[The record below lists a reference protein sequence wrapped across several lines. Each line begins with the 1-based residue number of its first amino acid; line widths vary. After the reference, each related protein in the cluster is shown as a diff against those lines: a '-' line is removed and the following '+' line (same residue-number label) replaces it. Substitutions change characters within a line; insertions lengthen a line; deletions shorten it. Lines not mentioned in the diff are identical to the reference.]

1 MPNGIF
7 KVSLRALS
15 PGAFLFPLLA
25 VLLVPSLATGDEE
38 ARLRRTVEVLST
50 SDSRMTGYPGAAA
63 AREWLVAELESLGIA
78 EVYRH
83 EFPVMV
89 PIDEGFWVECAGE
102 RLELFGVWPNLV
114 RTPTLPPEGIEGQ
127 LVYGGDGSR
136 LEGEPVTGRIV
147 LLDYVSGTAWVD
159 AFHLGAAAVVFLESA
174 GAHRKEA
181 EQKFLDVPADLPRL
195 YARKDVAE
203 RLRELERSRAQ
214 VRLQGRM
221 AWREVTAQNLVAV
234 IPGQDA
240 TLGEEVVFLA
250 AHYDAVSPVPALAP
264 GAEQAAS
271 AAALLELARGFAER
285 PPKRTVALLWTAG
298 HFQNMAGMRHFAP
311 LLLAAAGQ
319 REGGV
324 EETALLRRLSALETR
339 FLVGLDLSSHSPR
352 LGAFRPREPYRVSL
366 LAPPI
371 TERLLRLVTAY
382 EDSAL
387 GGNQVLVNGLKQDF
401 ARQGLGGMGLTVP
414 LDAAVAALAGCPA
427 LAFCTVNDSRARFDA
442 PDDDAGAVRFDWL
455 AGQVALLQGVLPAL
469 IDDPELEPWAWGND
483 AFGTIR
489 GEVVHYGPRSYL
501 PDQPTVGALVRVR
514 LRHPTLAGVRPDFW
528 AAADDSGR
536 FVIPG
541 VESGII
547 YTKPVRL
554 EAYRLDA
561 ETGAVTDAP
570 DWGINGERKLPRR
583 ALMVTMDGAEEE
595 EQIVTAPLRGTTLFG
610 IFDPRNLL
618 TLERVQAIDAV
629 LEAEPVVYGACLPL
643 TAPEMEL
650 FSYVN
655 RVGSWTEPV
664 AVIFTQPSERFKA
677 VMATGRYGLGR
688 RLLLLNGT
696 EDVPS
701 GVGYAADGEGRIV
714 ETVYR
719 VAADMHT
726 LNGERISRLERHGVR
741 NGRLAA
747 FYERSA
753 GLLAEAEVA
762 RAEHRHRDFVDR
774 ARRAWALAAAA
785 YRDVERTQ
793 AGVVQGALFLLA
805 VLIPFAHFAERL
817 AFGFADLRRQVF
829 GYFALFLVGFVA
841 LRYVHPA
848 FELSISPAIILLG
861 FVILALGILVTFLGM
876 SRLNRELQ
884 ELSNRRGQIA
894 VQRSGAVLTS
904 VAVGLAHLRRRPWRT
919 GLTCATLVLLTFSVL
934 SFTSVRAALHTNWIA
949 IGEDAAYEGALVRM
963 PGWQAMEMEGYDLLR
978 DWFGDEQVAPRAWMS
993 VGSLASSYRVERLR
1007 PEKLSENPPW
1017 VALNRDRDHSP
1028 SFPRKR
1034 ESSGRGLNTRDG
1046 TQSLQTTSE
1055 FSRRDGAEERAV
1067 GVWGF
1072 VGLAAQEED
1081 LLGPEVVAGR
1091 WLRPGEEDAC
1101 LLPVGLADSLGV
1113 SAEGLEQERVR
1124 VFGEVFRVVGLLAD
1138 DALDRFDLNGEPLTP
1153 LDPEAQQPSEAEVG
1167 RGQGGKLRPFA
1178 HLPASATP
1186 VLPFDAL
1193 MRWDGVRLA
1202 SVGIRLDGGTEA
1214 TRRAVVELAET
1225 LDLNLF
1231 AGLGGQRLLVNS
1243 VGVAS
1248 VSGWGSLIV
1257 PLLIAG
1263 LIVFNTMLGAV
1274 YERTQEIGTF
1284 NAVGLA
1290 PGHVSGLFM
1299 AEAVA
1304 LGVVGTVAGYLLGQ
1318 GAAQLLAQGGFLPG
1332 LELNYSSLGAV
1343 LTVGAI
1349 ALLVVASALYPARM
1363 AGRICTPGIERRWKL
1378 PVVKG
1383 EHLRVQLPFSLAR
1396 REALGMAAFQAESW
1410 AANQEQSIGAG
1421 FYVEALEVERVGEK
1435 VRVAARVWLAPFDQG
1450 VVQETAMEIEPG
1462 PNPNYCDIHVD
1473 LALAAGDLATW
1484 QRVVRTFLDD
1494 VRKQFLVW
1502 RTLDADS
1509 RRYYAEQLPQWE
1521 RG

>member
-1 MPNGIF
+1 MELATPYR
-7 KVSLRALS
+7 KRHYASRASLRVLY
-15 PGAFLFPLLA
+15 PGVFLFLLLT
-25 VLLVPSLATGDEE
+25 VLLVPSLAIGDEE
-38 ARLRRTVEVLST
+38 ARLRRTVETLSAPA
-50 SDSRMTGYPGAAA
+50 SRMTGYPGAAV
-63 AREWLVAELESLGIA
+63 AREWLVAELEGLGIA
-78 EVYRH
+78 EIYRH
-83 EFPVMV
+83 EFPVLV
-89 PIDEGFWVECAGE
+89 PIDEGFWLECAGE

-114 RTPTLPPEGIEGQ
+114 RTPTLPTEGLEGQ

-136 LEGEPVTGRIV
+136 LEGQPVAGRIV

-159 AFHLGAAAVVFLESA
+159 AFHLGAVAVVFLESA

-203 RLRELERSRAQ
+203 RLRVLEESRAQ
-214 VRLQGRM
+214 VRLRGRM
-221 AWREVTAQNLVAV
+221 VWREVAAQNLVAV
-234 IPGQDA
+234 IPGRDA

-319 REGGV
+319 REGEV

-371 TERLLRLVTAY
+371 TERLLKLVTAY

-387 GGNQVLVNGLKQDF
+387 GGERVLVNGLKQDF

-414 LDAAVAALAGCPA
+414 LDASVAALTGCPA

-442 PDDDAGAVRFDWL
+442 PDDYSGAVRFDWL
-455 AGQVALLQGVLPAL
+455 GDQVALLQGVLPAL
-469 IDDPELEPWAWGND
+469 IDDPDLEPWAWGND
-483 AFGTIR
+483 AFGTIG

-501 PDQPTVGALVRVR
+501 PDQPTAGALVRVR
-514 LRHPTLAGVRPDFW
+514 LRHPTLAGVRSDFW

-536 FVIPG
+536 FAIPG

-561 ETGAVTDAP
+561 ETGMVTDAP
-570 DWGINGERKLPRR
+570 DWGINGERKLPGR
-583 ALMVTMDGAEEE
+583 ALTVTMDSAEDEV
-595 EQIVTAPLRGTTLFG
+595 QIVTAPLRGTALFG

-655 RVGSWTEPV
+655 RVGPWTEPV
-664 AVIFTQPSERFKA
+664 AVIFTKPSERFKA

-696 EDVPS
+696 EDTPS
-701 GVGYAADGEGRIV
+701 GEGYVVDGKGRIV
-714 ETVYR
+714 ETVHR
-719 VAADMHT
+719 VAADMHV
-726 LNGERISRLERHGVR
+726 LNGERIDRLERHGVR

-747 FYERSA
+747 FHERSA
-753 GLLAEAEVA
+753 GLLAEAEAA
-762 RAEHRHRDFVDR
+762 RAEHRHQDFFDR

-949 IGEDAAYEGALVRM
+949 IGADAAYEGALVRM
-963 PGWQAMEMEGYDLLR
+963 PGWQTMELEGYDLLR
-978 DWFGDEQVAPRAWMS
+978 DWFGADQVAPRAWLS
-993 VGSLASSYRVERLR
+993 VSSLASSYRVER
-1007 PEKLSENPPW
+1007 
-1017 VALNRDRDHSP
+1017 
-1028 SFPRKR
+1028 
-1034 ESSGRGLNTRDG
+1034 
-1046 TQSLQTTSE
+1046 
-1055 FSRRDGAEERAV
+1055 DGAEGRAV

-1072 VGLAAQEED
+1072 VGLAAQEEN

-1101 LLPVGLADSLGV
+1101 LLPKGLADSLGV
-1113 SAEGLEQERVR
+1113 SVEGLERERVR
-1124 VFGEVFRVVGLLAD
+1124 IFGEVFRVVGLLAD
-1138 DALDRFDLNGEPLTP
+1138 DALDRLDLNGEPLTP

-1167 RGQGGKLRPFA
+1167 REQGGKLRPFA

-1186 VLPFDAL
+1186 VLPFAAL

-1378 PVVKG
+1378 PGVRG

-1421 FYVEALEVERVGEK
+1421 FYVEALEVDQVGEQ

-1462 PNPNYCDIHVD
+1462 ADPNYCDIHVD

-1494 VRKQFLVW
+1494 VRKQFLIW

-1521 RG
+1521 RA

>member
-1 MPNGIF
+1 MELATPYR
-7 KVSLRALS
+7 KRHYASRASLRALS

-38 ARLRRTVEVLST
+38 AHLRRTVEALSAPA
-50 SDSRMTGYPGAAA
+50 SRMTGYPGATA
-63 AREWLVAELESLGIA
+63 AREWLVAELEGLGIA
-78 EVYRH
+78 EIYRH
-83 EFPVMV
+83 EFPVLV
-89 PIDEGFWVECAGE
+89 PIDEGFWLECAGE

-114 RTPTLPPEGIEGQ
+114 RTPTLPAEGIEGQ

-136 LEGEPVTGRIV
+136 LEGQPVAGRIV

-203 RLRELERSRAQ
+203 RLRVLARSQAQ
-214 VRLQGRM
+214 VRLRGRM
-221 AWREVTAQNLVAV
+221 AWREVMAQNLVAV

-240 TLGEEVVFLA
+240 TLKEEVVFLA

-271 AAALLELARGFAER
+271 AAALLELARGFAEQ
-285 PPKRTVALLWTAG
+285 PPKRTVALLWMAG

-311 LLLAAAGQ
+311 LLLTAAGQ
-319 REGGV
+319 REGEVEDGV
-324 EETALLRRLSALETR
+324 LLQRLSALETR

-371 TERLLRLVTAY
+371 TERLLKLVTAY

-387 GGNQVLVNGLKQDF
+387 GGKRVLVNGLKQDF
-401 ARQGLGGMGLTVP
+401 ARQGLGGMSLTVP
-414 LDAAVAALAGCPA
+414 LDAAVAALTGCPA

-442 PDDDAGAVRFDWL
+442 PDDYSGAVRFDWL
-455 AGQVALLQGVLPAL
+455 GDQVALLQGVLPAL
-469 IDDPELEPWAWGND
+469 IDDPDLEPWAWGND
-483 AFGTIR
+483 AFGTIG

-501 PDQPTVGALVRVR
+501 PDQPTAGALVRVR

-536 FVIPG
+536 FAIPG

-554 EAYRLDA
+554 EAYGLDA
-561 ETGAVTDAP
+561 ETGMVTDAP
-570 DWGINGERKLPRR
+570 DWGINGERKLPGR
-583 ALMVTMDGAEEE
+583 ALTVTMDSAEDEV
-595 EQIVTAPLRGTTLFG
+595 QIVTAPLRGTTLFG

-664 AVIFTQPSERFKA
+664 GVIFTQPSERFKA

-701 GVGYAADGEGRIV
+701 GEGYAVDGKGRIV

-726 LNGERISRLERHGVR
+726 LNGERIDRLERHGVR

-753 GLLAEAEVA
+753 GLLTEAEAA
-762 RAEHRHRDFVDR
+762 RAEHRHQDFFDR

-949 IGEDAAYEGALVRM
+949 IGADAAYEGALVRM
-963 PGWQAMEMEGYDLLR
+963 PGWQTMELEGYDLLR

-993 VGSLASSYRVERLR
+993 VSSLASSYRVERDD
-1007 PEKLSENPPW
+1007 EM
-1017 VALNRDRDHSP
+1017 
-1028 SFPRKR
+1028 
-1034 ESSGRGLNTRDG
+1034 G
-1046 TQSLQTTSE
+1046 
-1055 FSRRDGAEERAV
+1055 RAV

-1072 VGLAAQEED
+1072 VGLAAQEEN

-1113 SAEGLEQERVR
+1113 RAEGLEQQQVR

-1153 LDPEAQQPSEAEVG
+1153 LDPEAQQPSEAAVG
-1167 RGQGGKLRPFA
+1167 REQGGKLRPFA

-1186 VLPFDAL
+1186 VLPFAAL
-1193 MRWDGVRLA
+1193 MRWEGVRLA
-1202 SVGIRLDGGTEA
+1202 SVGIGLDGGTEE
-1214 TRRAVVELAET
+1214 TRGAVVELAET

-1343 LTVGAI
+1343 LTVGSI

-1378 PVVKG
+1378 PIVRG

-1421 FYVEALEVERVGEK
+1421 FYVEALEVEQVGEQ

-1462 PNPNYCDIHVD
+1462 ADPNYCDIHVD

-1494 VRKQFLVW
+1494 VRKQFLIW
-1502 RTLDADS
+1502 RTLDAES

>member
-1 MPNGIF
+1 MPNGIL
-7 KVSLRALS
+7 KVSLRALCLE
-15 PGAFLFPLLA
+15 AFLFPLLA

-38 ARLRRTVEVLST
+38 ARLRRTVETLSAPA
-50 SDSRMTGYPGAAA
+50 SRMTGYPGATA
-63 AREWLVAELESLGIA
+63 AREWLVAELEGLGIA
-78 EVYRH
+78 EIYRH
-83 EFPVMV
+83 EFPVLV
-89 PIDEGFWVECAGE
+89 PIDEGFWLEYAGE

-114 RTPTLPPEGIEGQ
+114 RTPTLPVEGIEGQ

-136 LEGEPVTGRIV
+136 LEGQPVAGRIV

-203 RLRELERSRAQ
+203 RLRVLARSQAQ
-214 VRLQGRM
+214 VRLRGRM

-271 AAALLELARGFAER
+271 AAALLELAREFAER

-298 HFQNMAGMRHFAP
+298 HFQNMAGMRHVAP

-319 REGGV
+319 REGEV
-324 EETALLRRLSALETR
+324 EETALLQRLSALEMR

-352 LGAFRPREPYRVSL
+352 LGAFRPKEPYRVSL

-371 TERLLRLVTAY
+371 TERLLKLVTAY

-387 GGNQVLVNGLKQDF
+387 GGERVLVNGLKQDF

-414 LDAAVAALAGCPA
+414 LDAAVAALTGCPA

-442 PDDDAGAVRFDWL
+442 PDDYSAAVRFDWL
-455 AGQVALLQGVLPAL
+455 GDQVALLQGVLPAL
-469 IDDPELEPWAWGND
+469 IDDSDLEPWAWGND
-483 AFGTIR
+483 AFGTIG

-501 PDQPTVGALVRVR
+501 PDQPTAGALVRLR

-536 FVIPG
+536 FAIPG

-554 EAYRLDA
+554 EAYGLDA
-561 ETGAVTDAP
+561 ETGVVTDAP
-570 DWGINGERKLPRR
+570 DWGINGERKLPGR
-583 ALMVTMDGAEEE
+583 ALTVTMDSAEDEV
-595 EQIVTAPLRGTTLFG
+595 QIVTAPLRGTALFG

-664 AVIFTQPSERFKA
+664 GVIFTQPSERFKA

-696 EDVPS
+696 EDTPS
-701 GVGYAADGEGRIV
+701 GVGYAVDGKGRIV
-714 ETVYR
+714 DTVYR

-726 LNGERISRLERHGVR
+726 LNGERIDRLERHGVR

-747 FYERSA
+747 FHERSA
-753 GLLAEAEVA
+753 GLLAEAAVA
-762 RAEHRHRDFVDR
+762 RAEHRHQDFFDR

-949 IGEDAAYEGALVRM
+949 IGADAAYEGALVRM
-963 PGWQAMEMEGYDLLR
+963 PGWQTMELEGYDLLR
-978 DWFGDEQVAPRAWMS
+978 DWFGAEQVAPRAWMS
-993 VGSLASSYRVERLR
+993 VSSLASSYRVER
-1007 PEKLSENPPW
+1007 
-1017 VALNRDRDHSP
+1017 
-1028 SFPRKR
+1028 
-1034 ESSGRGLNTRDG
+1034 
-1046 TQSLQTTSE
+1046 
-1055 FSRRDGAEERAV
+1055 DGAEGRAV

-1072 VGLAAQEED
+1072 VGLAAQEEN

-1101 LLPVGLADSLGV
+1101 LLPKGLADSLGV
-1113 SAEGLEQERVR
+1113 SVEGLEYQRVR
-1124 VFGEVFRVVGLLAD
+1124 IFGEVFRVVGLLAD
-1138 DALDRFDLNGEPLTP
+1138 DALDRLDLNGEPLTP

-1167 RGQGGKLRPFA
+1167 REQGGKLRPFA

-1186 VLPFDAL
+1186 VLPFAAL

-1378 PVVKG
+1378 PGVRG

-1421 FYVEALEVERVGEK
+1421 FYVEALEVEQVGEQ

-1462 PNPNYCDIHVD
+1462 ADPNYCDIHVD
-1473 LALAAGDLATW
+1473 LELAAGDLATW

>member
-1 MPNGIF
+1 MELATPYRNRHCASRA
-7 KVSLRALS
+7 SLRALS
-15 PGAFLFPLLA
+15 LGAFLFPLLA
-25 VLLVPSLATGDEE
+25 LLLVPSLVTGDEE
-38 ARLRRTVEVLST
+38 ARLRRTVETLSAP
-50 SDSRMTGYPGAAA
+50 DSRMTGYPGAAA
-63 AREWLVAELESLGIA
+63 AREWLVAELEGLGIA
-78 EVYRH
+78 EIYRH
-83 EFPVMV
+83 EFPVLV
-89 PIDEGFWVECAGE
+89 PMDEGFWLECAGE

-114 RTPTLPPEGIEGQ
+114 RTPTLPTEGIEGP
-127 LVYGGDGSR
+127 LVYGGDGSG
-136 LEGEPVTGRIV
+136 LEGQPVAGRIV

-159 AFHLGAAAVVFLESA
+159 AFHLGAAAVVFLEDA

-181 EQKFLDVPADLPRL
+181 ELKFLDVPADLPRL

-203 RLRELERSRAQ
+203 RLRVLARSRAQ
-214 VRLQGRM
+214 VRLWGRM
-221 AWREVTAQNLVAV
+221 TWREVTAENLVAV
-234 IPGQDA
+234 IPGRDA

-319 REGGV
+319 WEGEV

-366 LAPPI
+366 LVPPI

-387 GGNQVLVNGLKQDF
+387 GGERVLVNGLKQDF

-427 LAFCTVNDSRARFDA
+427 LAFCTVNDSRARFDS
-442 PDDDAGAVRFDWL
+442 PDDYSGAVRFDWL
-455 AGQVALLQGVLPAL
+455 GDQVALLQGVLPAL
-469 IDDPELEPWAWGND
+469 IDDADLEPWAWGND

-489 GEVVHYGPRSYL
+489 GEVDHYGPRSYL
-501 PDQPTVGALVRVR
+501 PDQPTAGALVRVR

-561 ETGAVTDAP
+561 ETGVVTDAP

-664 AVIFTQPSERFKA
+664 AVIFTQPSEQFKA

-701 GVGYAADGEGRIV
+701 GMGYAVEGEGRIV

-719 VAADMHT
+719 VAADMHM

-762 RAEHRHRDFVDR
+762 HAEHRHRDFVDR

-934 SFTSVRAALHTNWIA
+934 SFTSVRATLHTNWIA
-949 IGEDAAYEGALVRM
+949 IGADAAYEGALVRM
-963 PGWQAMEMEGYDLLR
+963 PGWQAMEMEGYELLR

-993 VGSLASSYRVERLR
+993 VKSLASSYRVER
-1007 PEKLSENPPW
+1007 
-1017 VALNRDRDHSP
+1017 DD
-1028 SFPRKR
+1028 
-1034 ESSGRGLNTRDG
+1034 
-1046 TQSLQTTSE
+1046 
-1055 FSRRDGAEERAV
+1055 AEERAV

-1113 SAEGLEQERVR
+1113 SVEGLEQERVR

-1138 DALDRFDLNGEPLTP
+1138 DALDRLDLNGEPLTP

-1186 VLPFDAL
+1186 VLPFAAL

-1202 SVGIRLDGGTEA
+1202 SVGVRLDGGTEA

-1332 LELNYSSLGAV
+1332 LELNYSSLG
-1343 LTVGAI
+1343 
-1349 ALLVVASALYPARM
+1349 R
-1363 AGRICTPGIERRWKL
+1363 C
-1378 PVVKG
+1378 
-1383 EHLRVQLPFSLAR
+1383 
-1396 REALGMAAFQAESW
+1396 
-1410 AANQEQSIGAG
+1410 
-1421 FYVEALEVERVGEK
+1421 
-1435 VRVAARVWLAPFDQG
+1435 
-1450 VVQETAMEIEPG
+1450 
-1462 PNPNYCDIHVD
+1462 
-1473 LALAAGDLATW
+1473 
-1484 QRVVRTFLDD
+1484 
-1494 VRKQFLVW
+1494 
-1502 RTLDADS
+1502 
-1509 RRYYAEQLPQWE
+1509 
-1521 RG
+1521 

>member
-1 MPNGIF
+1 MASRI
-7 KVSLRALS
+7 SLRVLDTE
-15 PGAFLFPLLA
+15 AFLFLF
-25 VLLVPSLATGDEE
+25 LLVPLTSPVLAAESE
-38 ARLRRTVEVLST
+38 REFRLRRTVEMLSA
-50 SDSRMTGYPGAAA
+50 SASRMTGYPGATA

-78 EVYRH
+78 EFYRH
-83 EFPVMV
+83 EFPVLV
-89 PIDEGFWVECAGE
+89 PIDEGFWLECGGE

-114 RTPTLPPEGIEGQ
+114 RTPTLPPEGLEGP
-127 LVYGGDGSR
+127 LVYGGDGSL
-136 LEGEPVTGRIV
+136 LEGRPVAGRIV
-147 LLDYVSGTAWVD
+147 LLDYASGTAWVD
-159 AFHLGAAAVVFLESA
+159 VFHLGAAAVVFLESA

-195 YARKDVAE
+195 YARQDVAE
-203 RLRELERSRAQ
+203 RLRMLERSRAQ
-214 VRLQGRM
+214 VRLRGRM
-221 AWREVTAQNLVAV
+221 AWREVAAQNLIAI
-234 IPGQDA
+234 IPGRDA
-240 TLGEEVVFLA
+240 TLKKEVVFLA
-250 AHYDAVSPVPALAP
+250 AHYDAMSPVPALAP

-271 AAALLELARGFAER
+271 AAALLELARGFAAQ

-298 HFQNMAGMRHFAP
+298 HFENMAGMRHFAP
-311 LLLAAAGQ
+311 LLLAAAGR
-319 REGGV
+319 RESV
-324 EETALLRRLSALETR
+324 EETALLQRLRALETR
-339 FLVGLDLSSHSPR
+339 FFVGLDLSLHSPR
-352 LGAFRPREPYRVSL
+352 LGAFRPQAPYRVSL

-371 TERLLRLVTAY
+371 TDRLLKRVTAY

-387 GGNQVLVNGLKQDF
+387 GGQRVLVNGLKQDF
-401 ARQGLGGMGLTVP
+401 AREGLGGMALTVP

-442 PDDDAGAVRFDWL
+442 PDDDRAALRFDWL
-455 AGQVALLQGVLPAL
+455 AGQVALLGAALPAL
-469 IDDPELEPWAWGND
+469 VDDPNLEPWAWGND

-501 PDQPTVGALVRVR
+501 PDQPTAGALVRVR
-514 LRHPTLAGVRPDFW
+514 LRQPTLAGVRPDFW
-528 AAADDSGR
+528 AVADDSGR

-547 YTKPVRL
+547 YTQPVRL

-570 DWGINGERKLPRR
+570 DWGINGERRLPGR
-583 ALMVTMDGAEEE
+583 ALTVQLDSAEEKV
-595 EQIVTAPLRGTTLFG
+595 QIVTAPLRGTTLFG
-610 IFDPRNLL
+610 IFDPRNLS

-629 LEAEPVVYGACLPL
+629 QEAEPVVYGACLPL
-643 TAPEMEL
+643 TAPEVEL
-650 FSYVN
+650 FSYEN

-664 AVIFTQPSERFKA
+664 GVLFTPPAARFKA
-677 VMATGRYGLGR
+677 VMATGRYGLGC

-696 EDVPS
+696 RDAPS
-701 GVGYAADGEGRIV
+701 GMGYAVDGRGLVV

-719 VAADMHT
+719 VAVDMHV
-726 LNGERISRLERHGVR
+726 LNGERIERLERHGVR
-741 NGRLAA
+741 NERLAA
-747 FYERSA
+747 FHERSA
-753 GLLAEAEVA
+753 GLLKEAAAA

-817 AFGFADLRRQVF
+817 AFGFADLRRQVL
-829 GYFALFLVGFVA
+829 GYFALFLVGFVV

-861 FVILALGILVTFLGM
+861 FVILALGILVALLGM

-884 ELSNRRGQIA
+884 ALGERGRAIA

-904 VAVGLAHLRRRPWRT
+904 IAVGLAHLRRRPWRT
-919 GLTCATLVLLTFSVL
+919 GLTCATLVLLTFAVL
-934 SFTSVRAALHTNWIA
+934 SFTSIRAALHTNWIA
-949 IGEDAAYEGALVRM
+949 IGAGAAYEGALVRM

-978 DWFGDEQVAPRAWMS
+978 DWFGAEQVAPRAWLS
-993 VGSLASSYRVERLR
+993 VRSLASSYRVER
-1007 PEKLSENPPW
+1007 EDD
-1017 VALNRDRDHSP
+1017 A
-1028 SFPRKR
+1028 
-1034 ESSGRGLNTRDG
+1034 G
-1046 TQSLQTTSE
+1046 
-1055 FSRRDGAEERAV
+1055 RAV

-1101 LLPVGLADSLGV
+1101 LLPVGLADSLGI
-1113 SAEGLEQERVR
+1113 SAAGLEQERVR

-1138 DALDRFDLNGEPLTP
+1138 DALDRLDLNGEPLTP

-1167 RGQGGKLRPFA
+1167 RGQGGMLRPFA

-1186 VLPFDAL
+1186 VLPFAAL
-1193 MRWDGVRLA
+1193 IRWERARLA
-1202 SVGIRLDGGTEA
+1202 SVGIRLDGTPAE
-1214 TRRAVVELAET
+1214 TRTALAQLAET

-1231 AGLGGQRLLVNS
+1231 AGLGGQCLLVNS

-1257 PLLIAG
+1257 PLLIAA

-1290 PGHVSGLFM
+1290 PRHVSGLFM

-1318 GAAQLLAQGGFLPG
+1318 GAAQLLGRGGFLPG

-1349 ALLVVASALYPARM
+1349 SLLVVASALYPARM

-1378 PVVKG
+1378 PAVEG

-1410 AANQEQSIGAG
+1410 AAHREQSIGAG
-1421 FYVEALEVERVGEK
+1421 FYVEALQVEQEGDR
-1435 VRVAARVWLAPFDQG
+1435 VRVAAQVWLAPFDQG
-1450 VVQETAMEIEPG
+1450 VMQKTAMEIAPG
-1462 PNPNYCDIHVD
+1462 ADPHYCDIYVD
-1473 LALAAGDLATW
+1473 LALVAGDLATW

-1494 VRKQFLVW
+1494 VRKQFLIW
-1502 RTLDADS
+1502 RTLSAES

-1521 RG
+1521 GAETRVR

>member
-1 MPNGIF
+1 MNYSRNWRLPSPELDD
-7 KVSLRALS
+7 SLNCLGYSGDNAPLGQAFGS
-15 PGAFLFPLLA
+15 QCLGAFLLLLLLA
-25 VLLVPSLATGDEE
+25 LLTSPAVAAESDAEV
-38 ARLRRTVEVLST
+38 RLRRTVETLST
-50 SDSRMTGYPGAAA
+50 PSSRMTGYPGAAA

-78 EVYRH
+78 EIYRH
-83 EFPVMV
+83 EFPVLV
-89 PIDEGFWVECAGE
+89 PIDEGFWLECAGE

-114 RTPTLPPEGIEGQ
+114 RTPTLPAEGIEGP

-136 LEGEPVTGRIV
+136 LEGQPVAGRIV
-147 LLDYVSGTAWVD
+147 LLDYISGRAWID

-181 EQKFLDVPADLPRL
+181 EQKFLDVPADLPRF
-195 YARKDVAE
+195 YVCKAGAE
-203 RLRELERSRAQ
+203 RLRGLARSQAQ
-214 VRLQGRM
+214 VRLRGQM
-221 AWREVTAQNLVAV
+221 AWQEVPAENLVAV
-234 IPGQDA
+234 IPGRDA

-250 AHYDAVSPVPALAP
+250 AHYDAVSPVPGLAP

-271 AAALLELARGFAER
+271 AAALLELARKFAAQ

-298 HFQNMAGMRHFAP
+298 HFQSMAGMRHFAP
-311 LLLAAAGQ
+311 LLLAAARQ
-319 REGGV
+319 REGEV
-324 EETALLRRLSALETR
+324 KETALLRRLSALKTR
-339 FLVGLDLSSHSPR
+339 FLVGLDLSSHSPL
-352 LGAFRPREPYRVSL
+352 LGAFRPTEPYRVRL
-366 LAPPI
+366 LPPPI
-371 TERLLRLVTAY
+371 TERLLKLVTAY

-387 GGNQVLVNGLKQDF
+387 GGKRVLVNGLKQDF

-414 LDAAVAALAGCPA
+414 LDAAVAALTGCPA

-442 PDDDAGAVRFDWL
+442 PDDDPEGVRFDWL
-455 AGQVALLQGVLPAL
+455 AGQVALLQAVLPAL
-469 IDDPELEPWAWGND
+469 IDDPDLEPWAWGND

-501 PDQPTVGALVRVR
+501 PDQPTSGALVRVR
-514 LRHPTLAGVRPDFW
+514 LRQPTLAGVRPDFW

-536 FVIPG
+536 FAIPG

-570 DWGINGERKLPRR
+570 DWGINGERKLPGR
-583 ALMVTMDGAEEE
+583 ALTVTMDSAEDEV
-595 EQIVTAPLRGTTLFG
+595 QIVTAPLRGTTLFG

-618 TLERVQAIDAV
+618 TLERVQVIDAA

-664 AVIFTQPSERFKA
+664 AVIFTRPSERFKA

-696 EDVPS
+696 VDAPS
-701 GVGYAADGEGRIV
+701 GVGYAVDGKRRVE

-726 LNGERISRLERHGVR
+726 LNGERIDRLERHGVR

-747 FYERSA
+747 FHERSA
-753 GLLAEAEVA
+753 GLLAEAEIA
-762 RAEHRHRDFVDR
+762 RAEHRHRDFFDR

-861 FVILALGILVTFLGM
+861 FVILVLGILVTFLGM

-884 ELSNRRGQIA
+884 ELGNRRGQIA
-894 VQRSGAVLTS
+894 MQRSGAVLTS

-934 SFTSVRAALHTNWIA
+934 SFTSVRATLHTNWIP
-949 IGEDAAYEGALVRM
+949 IGADAAYEGALVRM

-978 DWFGDEQVAPRAWMS
+978 DWFGDEQVAPRAWLS
-993 VGSLASSYRVERLR
+993 VKLLASSYRVER
-1007 PEKLSENPPW
+1007 
-1017 VALNRDRDHSP
+1017 DD
-1028 SFPRKR
+1028 
-1034 ESSGRGLNTRDG
+1034 
-1046 TQSLQTTSE
+1046 
-1055 FSRRDGAEERAV
+1055 AEERAV

-1072 VGLAAQEED
+1072 VGLAAQEEN
-1081 LLGPEVVAGR
+1081 LLGPELMAGR

-1113 SAEGLEQERVR
+1113 SAEGLGQERVR

-1138 DALDRFDLNGEPLTP
+1138 DALDRLDLNGEPLTP

-1167 RGQGGKLRPFA
+1167 REQGGKLRPFA

-1186 VLPFDAL
+1186 VLPFAAL
-1193 MRWDGVRLA
+1193 MRWEGVRLA
-1202 SVGIRLDGGTEA
+1202 SVGIRLAGTVEE
-1214 TRRAVVELAET
+1214 TRSALVELAET

-1383 EHLRVQLPFSLAR
+1383 EHLHIQLPFSLAR

-1421 FYVEALEVERVGEK
+1421 FYVEALQVEQVGEQ

-1462 PNPNYCDIHVD
+1462 PDPNYCDIHVD

-1494 VRKQFLVW
+1494 VRKQFLIW

-1509 RRYYAEQLPQWE
+1509 RRYYAEQLPRWQ

>member
-1 MPNGIF
+1 M
-7 KVSLRALS
+7 LS
-15 PGAFLFPLLA
+15 TEAFLFFIALLLA
-25 VLLVPSLATGDEE
+25 SPVLAAESEREV
-38 ARLRRTVEVLST
+38 RLRHTVETLSAPA
-50 SDSRMTGYPGAAA
+50 SRMTGYPGATA

-83 EFPVMV
+83 EFPVLV
-89 PIDEGFWVECAGE
+89 PIDEGFWLECAGE
-102 RLELFGVWPNLV
+102 RFELFGVWPNLV
-114 RTPTLPPEGIEGQ
+114 RTPTLPAEGLEGQ

-136 LEGEPVTGRIV
+136 LEGQPVAGRIV

-203 RLRELERSRAQ
+203 RLRVLSRSQAQ
-214 VRLQGRM
+214 VRLRGRM
-221 AWREVTAQNLVAV
+221 TWREVAAQNLVAV
-234 IPGQDA
+234 IPGHDA
-240 TLGEEVVFLA
+240 TLKEEVIFLA

-264 GAEQAAS
+264 GAEQAVS
-271 AAALLELARGFAER
+271 AAALLELARGFAAR

-311 LLLAAAGQ
+311 LLAAAGQREGEVEETALLRRLSALKTRLLLWMAGHFQNMAGMRHFAPLLLAAAGQ
-319 REGGV
+319 REGEV

-352 LGAFRPREPYRVSL
+352 LGAFRPTEPYRVSL
-366 LAPPI
+366 LPPPI
-371 TERLLRLVTAY
+371 TERLLKLVTAY

-387 GGNQVLVNGLKQDF
+387 GGKRVLVNGLKQDF
-401 ARQGLGGMGLTVP
+401 ARQGLGGMSLTVP
-414 LDAAVAALAGCPA
+414 LDASVAALTGCPA

-442 PDDDAGAVRFDWL
+442 PDDDPAAVRFDWL

-469 IDDPELEPWAWGND
+469 IDDPELEPWAWGNN

-501 PDQPTVGALVRVR
+501 PDQPTAGALVRVR

-528 AAADDSGR
+528 AAVDDSGR
-536 FVIPG
+536 FAIPG

-570 DWGINGERKLPRR
+570 DWGINGERKLPGR
-583 ALMVTMDGAEEE
+583 ALTVTMDGAEEE

-618 TLERVQAIDAV
+618 TLERVQAIDAA

-643 TAPEMEL
+643 TASEMEL

-664 AVIFTQPSERFKA
+664 AVIFTQPNERFKA

-701 GVGYAADGEGRIV
+701 GVGYAVDGKGRVV

-726 LNGERISRLERHGVR
+726 LNGERIDRLERHGVR

-747 FYERSA
+747 FHERSA
-753 GLLAEAEVA
+753 GLLAEAAVA
-762 RAEHRHRDFVDR
+762 RAEHRHQDFFDR

-884 ELSNRRGQIA
+884 ALGNRRGQIA
-894 VQRSGAVLTS
+894 VQRSGAVLSS

-919 GLTCATLVLLTFSVL
+919 GLTCATLVLLTFAVL
-934 SFTSVRAALHTNWIA
+934 SFTSIRAALHTNWIP
-949 IGEDAAYEGALVRM
+949 IGADAAYEGALVRM

-978 DWFGDEQVAPRAWMS
+978 DWFGDEQVAPRAWLA
-993 VGSLASSYRVERLR
+993 VRSLASSYRVERDD
-1007 PEKLSENPPW
+1007 
-1017 VALNRDRDHSP
+1017 A
-1028 SFPRKR
+1028 
-1034 ESSGRGLNTRDG
+1034 
-1046 TQSLQTTSE
+1046 
-1055 FSRRDGAEERAV
+1055 AERAV

-1081 LLGPEVVAGR
+1081 LLGPEVIAGR

-1138 DALDRFDLNGEPLTP
+1138 DALDRLDLNGEPLTP
-1153 LDPEAQQPSEAEVG
+1153 LDPEAQQPAEAEVG
-1167 RGQGGKLRPFA
+1167 REQGGKLRPFA

-1186 VLPFDAL
+1186 VLPFAAL
-1193 MRWDGVRLA
+1193 MRWEGVRLA
-1202 SVGIRLDGGTEA
+1202 SVGIRVDGGTEEVRSA
-1214 TRRAVVELAET
+1214 LVELAET

-1318 GAAQLLAQGGFLPG
+1318 GAAQLLSQRGFLPG

-1378 PVVKG
+1378 PVVSG

-1421 FYVEALEVERVGEK
+1421 FYVEALQVEQVGEK
-1435 VRVAARVWLAPFDQG
+1435 VRVAAQVWLAPFDQG
-1450 VVQETAMEIEPG
+1450 VVQETAMEIGPG
-1462 PNPNYCDIHVD
+1462 ADLHYCDIHVD
-1473 LALAAGDLATW
+1473 LTLVAGDLATW

-1502 RTLDADS
+1502 RTLDAES

>member
-1 MPNGIF
+1 MELATPYRNRHCASRA
-7 KVSLRALS
+7 SLRALS

-25 VLLVPSLATGDEE
+25 LLLVPSLATGDEE
-38 ARLRRTVEVLST
+38 ARLRRTVETLSAPA
-50 SDSRMTGYPGAAA
+50 SRMTGYPGAAV

-78 EVYRH
+78 EIYRH
-83 EFPVMV
+83 EFPVLV
-89 PIDEGFWVECAGE
+89 PMDEGFWLECAGE

-114 RTPTLPPEGIEGQ
+114 RTPTLPAGGIEGL

-136 LEGEPVTGRIV
+136 LEGQPVAGRIV

-159 AFHLGAAAVVFLESA
+159 AFHLGAVAVVFLEEA

-214 VRLQGRM
+214 VRLRGRM
-221 AWREVTAQNLVAV
+221 AWREVAAQNLVAV
-234 IPGQDA
+234 IPGRDA
-240 TLGEEVVFLA
+240 TLGEEVIFLA

-285 PPKRTVALLWTAG
+285 PPERTVALLWTAG

-319 REGGV
+319 REGEV
-324 EETALLRRLSALETR
+324 EETALLRRLSALKTR
-339 FLVGLDLSSHSPR
+339 FFVGLDLSSHSPR
-352 LGAFRPREPYRVSL
+352 LGAFKPREPYRVSL

-371 TERLLRLVTAY
+371 TERLLKLVTAY

-387 GGNQVLVNGLKQDF
+387 RGKRVLVNGLKQDF

-414 LDAAVAALAGCPA
+414 LDAAVAALTGCPA

-442 PDDDAGAVRFDWL
+442 PDDYSGAVRFDWL
-455 AGQVALLQGVLPAL
+455 GGQVALLQGVLPAL

-536 FVIPG
+536 FAIPG

-561 ETGAVTDAP
+561 ETGMVTDAP
-570 DWGINGERKLPRR
+570 DWGINGERKLPGR
-583 ALMVTMDGAEEE
+583 ALTVTMDGAEEE

-618 TLERVQAIDAV
+618 TLERVQAIDAA

-688 RLLLLNGT
+688 RLLLLNGS

-701 GVGYAADGEGRIV
+701 GEGYAVDGKGRIA

-719 VAADMHT
+719 VAADMHV
-726 LNGERISRLERHGVR
+726 LNGERIDRLERHGVR
-741 NGRLAA
+741 NGRQAA
-747 FYERSA
+747 FHERSA
-753 GLLAEAEVA
+753 GLLKEAEVA

-817 AFGFADLRRQVF
+817 AFGFADLRRQVL

-884 ELSNRRGQIA
+884 ALGARRGQVA

-949 IGEDAAYEGALVRM
+949 IGADAAYEGALVRM
-963 PGWQAMEMEGYDLLR
+963 PGWQTMEMEGYDLLR
-978 DWFGDEQVAPRAWMS
+978 DWFGDEQVAPRAWLS
-993 VGSLASSYRVERLR
+993 VGSLASSYRVER
-1007 PEKLSENPPW
+1007 
-1017 VALNRDRDHSP
+1017 DD
-1028 SFPRKR
+1028 
-1034 ESSGRGLNTRDG
+1034 
-1046 TQSLQTTSE
+1046 
-1055 FSRRDGAEERAV
+1055 AEERAV

-1072 VGLAAQEED
+1072 VGLAEQEED

-1138 DALDRFDLNGEPLTP
+1138 DALDRLDLNGEPLTP

-1186 VLPFDAL
+1186 VLPFAAL
-1193 MRWDGVRLA
+1193 MRWDGVRMA
-1202 SVGIRLDGGTEA
+1202 SVGIRLDGGTEEVRSA
-1214 TRRAVVELAET
+1214 LVELAET

-1318 GAAQLLAQGGFLPG
+1318 GAAQLLAQGGVLPG

-1396 REALGMAAFQAESW
+1396 REARGMAAFQAESW

-1421 FYVEALEVERVGEK
+1421 FYVEALQVEQEGEK
-1435 VRVAARVWLAPFDQG
+1435 VRVAAQVWLAPFDQG
-1450 VVQETAMEIEPG
+1450 VVQETAMEIAPG
-1462 PNPNYCDIHVD
+1462 ADPNYCDIHVD
-1473 LALAAGDLATW
+1473 LTLVAGDLATW

-1494 VRKQFLVW
+1494 VRKQFLIW
-1502 RTLDADS
+1502 RTLDSDS

-1521 RG
+1521 QA

>member
-1 MPNGIF
+1 MPNGIL
-7 KVSLRALS
+7 KVSLRVLC
-15 PGAFLFPLLA
+15 PGVFLFLL
-25 VLLVPSLATGDEE
+25 LTMLFVPSLATGDEE
-38 ARLRRTVEVLST
+38 ARLRHTVETLSEPA
-50 SDSRMTGYPGAAA
+50 SRMTGYPGAAV
-63 AREWLVAELESLGIA
+63 AREWLVAELEGLGIA
-78 EVYRH
+78 EIYRH
-83 EFPVMV
+83 EFPVLV
-89 PIDEGFWVECAGE
+89 PIDEGFWLECAGE

-114 RTPTLPPEGIEGQ
+114 RTPTLPTEGIEGQ

-136 LEGEPVTGRIV
+136 LEGQPVAGRIV

-203 RLRELERSRAQ
+203 RLRVLARSRAQ
-214 VRLQGRM
+214 VCLRGRM
-221 AWREVTAQNLVAV
+221 AWREVMAQNLVAV
-234 IPGQDA
+234 IPGRDA

-264 GAEQAAS
+264 GAEQAVS
-271 AAALLELARGFAER
+271 AAALLELARGFADR
-285 PPKRTVALLWTAG
+285 SPKRTVALLWMAG

-319 REGGV
+319 REGEV
-324 EETALLRRLSALETR
+324 EETALLRRLSALEMR

-352 LGAFRPREPYRVSL
+352 LGAFKPREPYRISL
-366 LAPPI
+366 LAPV

-387 GGNQVLVNGLKQDF
+387 GGKRVLVNGLKQDF
-401 ARQGLGGMGLTVP
+401 ARQGLGGMALTVP
-414 LDAAVAALAGCPA
+414 LDAAVAALTGCPS

-442 PDDDAGAVRFDWL
+442 PDDDSGAVRFDWL

-469 IDDPELEPWAWGND
+469 IDDPDLELWAWGND

-489 GEVVHYGPRSYL
+489 GEVDHYGPRSYL

-536 FVIPG
+536 FAIPG

-618 TLERVQAIDAV
+618 TLERIQAIDAA

-664 AVIFTQPSERFKA
+664 VVIFTQPSERFKA

-701 GVGYAADGEGRIV
+701 GEGYVVDGKGRIV

-726 LNGERISRLERHGVR
+726 LNGERIDRLERHGVR
-741 NGRLAA
+741 NGRLVA

-762 RAEHRHRDFVDR
+762 RAEHRHQDFFDR

-884 ELSNRRGQIA
+884 ALGARRGQIA

-934 SFTSVRAALHTNWIA
+934 SFTSIRAALHTNWIP

-993 VGSLASSYRVERLR
+993 VRSLASSYRVERDDDD
-1007 PEKLSENPPW
+1007 E
-1017 VALNRDRDHSP
+1017 
-1028 SFPRKR
+1028 
-1034 ESSGRGLNTRDG
+1034 
-1046 TQSLQTTSE
+1046 Q
-1055 FSRRDGAEERAV
+1055 AV

-1072 VGLAAQEED
+1072 VGLAAQEKD

-1113 SAEGLEQERVR
+1113 RAEGLEQQQVR

-1153 LDPEAQQPSEAEVG
+1153 LDPEAQQPSEAAVG
-1167 RGQGGKLRPFA
+1167 REQGGKLRPFA

-1186 VLPFDAL
+1186 VLPFAAL
-1193 MRWDGVRLA
+1193 MRWEGVRLA
-1202 SVGIRLDGGTEA
+1202 SVGIRLDGGTEEVRSA
-1214 TRRAVVELAET
+1214 LVELAET

-1383 EHLRVQLPFSLAR
+1383 EHLRVQLPFLLAR

-1421 FYVEALEVERVGEK
+1421 FYVETLQVERVEEK
-1435 VRVAARVWLAPFDQG
+1435 VRVAAQVWLAPFDQG

-1462 PNPNYCDIHVD
+1462 ADPNYCDIHVD
-1473 LALAAGDLATW
+1473 LTLVAGDLATW

-1494 VRKQFLVW
+1494 VRKQFLIW

-1521 RG
+1521 RD

>member
-1 MPNGIF
+1 M
-7 KVSLRALS
+7 
-15 PGAFLFPLLA
+15 
-25 VLLVPSLATGDEE
+25 
-38 ARLRRTVEVLST
+38 RLRHTVETLSAPA
-50 SDSRMTGYPGAAA
+50 SRMTGYPGAAV
-63 AREWLVAELESLGIA
+63 AREWLVAELESLGIT

-83 EFPVMV
+83 EFPALV
-89 PIDEGFWVECAGE
+89 PIDEGFWLECAGE

-114 RTPTLPPEGIEGQ
+114 RTPTLPAEGLEGQ

-136 LEGEPVTGRIV
+136 LEGQPVAGRIV

-159 AFHLGAAAVVFLESA
+159 AFHLGAAAVVFLEDA

-181 EQKFLDVPADLPRL
+181 EQKFLDVPADLPRF

-203 RLRELERSRAQ
+203 RLRVLARSGAQ
-214 VRLQGRM
+214 VRLRGRM
-221 AWREVTAQNLVAV
+221 TWREVIAQNLVAV

-271 AAALLELARGFAER
+271 AAALLELARGFAAR

-319 REGGV
+319 REGEV
-324 EETALLRRLSALETR
+324 EETALLRRLSALKTRLLLWTAGHFQNMAGMRHFAPLLLAAAGQREGEVEATALLRRLSTLETR

-352 LGAFRPREPYRVSL
+352 LGAFRPREPYRISL
-366 LAPPI
+366 LPPPI
-371 TERLLRLVTAY
+371 TERLLKLVTAY

-387 GGNQVLVNGLKQDF
+387 GGKRVLVNGLKQDF
-401 ARQGLGGMGLTVP
+401 ARQGLGGMSLTVP
-414 LDAAVAALAGCPA
+414 LDASVAALAGCPS

-442 PDDDAGAVRFDWL
+442 PDDDPAAVRFDWL

-528 AAADDSGR
+528 TAADDSGR
-536 FVIPG
+536 FAIPG

-570 DWGINGERKLPRR
+570 DWGINGERKLPGR
-583 ALMVTMDGAEEE
+583 ALTVTMDSAEDEV
-595 EQIVTAPLRGTTLFG
+595 QIVTAPLRGTTLFG

-618 TLERVQAIDAV
+618 TLERVQAIDAA

-664 AVIFTQPSERFKA
+664 GVIFTQPSERFKA

-701 GVGYAADGEGRIV
+701 GVGYAVDGKGRIV

-726 LNGERISRLERHGVR
+726 LNGERIDRLERHGVR

-747 FYERSA
+747 FHERSA
-753 GLLAEAEVA
+753 GLLTEAEVA

-949 IGEDAAYEGALVRM
+949 IGADAAYEGALVRM
-963 PGWQAMEMEGYDLLR
+963 PGWQTMELEGYDLLR
-978 DWFGDEQVAPRAWMS
+978 DWFGDEQVAPRAWLS
-993 VGSLASSYRVERLR
+993 VGSLASSYRVER
-1007 PEKLSENPPW
+1007 
-1017 VALNRDRDHSP
+1017 DD
-1028 SFPRKR
+1028 
-1034 ESSGRGLNTRDG
+1034 
-1046 TQSLQTTSE
+1046 
-1055 FSRRDGAEERAV
+1055 AEERAV

-1072 VGLAAQEED
+1072 VGLAAQEEN

-1101 LLPVGLADSLGV
+1101 LLPVGLADSLRI
-1113 SAEGLEQERVR
+1113 SAEGLGRERVR

-1178 HLPASATP
+1178 HLPASVTP
-1186 VLPFDAL
+1186 VLPFAAL

-1410 AANQEQSIGAG
+1410 AANQEQSIG
-1421 FYVEALEVERVGEK
+1421 
-1435 VRVAARVWLAPFDQG
+1435 
-1450 VVQETAMEIEPG
+1450 
-1462 PNPNYCDIHVD
+1462 
-1473 LALAAGDLATW
+1473 GDFTS
-1484 QRVVRTFLDD
+1484 
-1494 VRKQFLVW
+1494 KPW
-1502 RTLDADS
+1502 RWS
-1509 RRYYAEQLPQWE
+1509 GWRRRCAWR
-1521 RG
+1521 RGCGWHRLTKA

>member
-1 MPNGIF
+1 MPDGIL
-7 KVSLRALS
+7 KASLQVLC
-15 PGAFLFPLLA
+15 PGAFLLALLTSPA
-25 VLLVPSLATGDEE
+25 VAAGAEREASL
-38 ARLRRTVEVLST
+38 RHTVETLSAPA
-50 SDSRMTGYPGAAA
+50 SRMTGYPGATA
-63 AREWLVAELESLGIA
+63 AREWLVDELAGMGVHEI
-78 EVYRH
+78 YRH
-83 EFPVMV
+83 EFPVLV
-89 PIDEGFWVECAGE
+89 PIDEGFWLECAGE

-114 RTPTLPPEGIEGQ
+114 RTPTLPAEGIEGQ

-136 LEGEPVTGRIV
+136 LEGQPVAGRIV

-195 YARKDVAE
+195 YVRKDVAE
-203 RLRELERSRAQ
+203 RLRVLERSRVP
-214 VRLQGRM
+214 VRLRGRM
-221 AWREVTAQNLVAV
+221 TWREVTAQNLIAV
-234 IPGQDA
+234 IPGRDA
-240 TLGEEVVFLA
+240 TLGEEIVFLA
-250 AHYDAVSPVPALAP
+250 AHYDAMSPVPALAP

-319 REGGV
+319 QEGEV
-324 EETALLRRLSALETR
+324 EDGAALLRRLSALETR

-352 LGAFRPREPYRVSL
+352 LGAFRPRAPYRVSL

-371 TERLLRLVTAY
+371 TDRLLKLVTAY

-387 GGNQVLVNGLKQDF
+387 GGKRVLVNGLRQDF
-401 ARQGLGGMGLTVP
+401 ARQGLGGLALTVP

-442 PDDDAGAVRFDWL
+442 PDDRPEDVRFDWL
-455 AGQVALLQGVLPAL
+455 AGQVALLRAVLPAL
-469 IDDPELEPWAWGND
+469 IDDPNLEPWAWGND

-501 PDQPTVGALVRVR
+501 PDQPTAGALVRVR
-514 LRHPTLAGVRPDFW
+514 LRQPTLAGVRPDFW

-536 FVIPG
+536 FAIPG

-554 EAYRLDA
+554 EAYGIDA

-570 DWGINGERKLPRR
+570 DWGINGESKLPRR
-583 ALMVTMDGAEEE
+583 ALTVQMDGAEKEE
-595 EQIVTAPLRGTTLFG
+595 HIVTAPLRGTALFG

-618 TLERVQAIDAV
+618 TLERVQVIDAA

-650 FSYVN
+650 FSYEN

-664 AVIFTQPSERFKA
+664 GVLFTPPAARFKA

-696 EDVPS
+696 EEVPS
-701 GVGYAADGEGRIV
+701 GVGYAVDGRGRIV

-719 VAADMHT
+719 VAADMHL
-726 LNGERISRLERHGVR
+726 LNGERIGRLERHGVR
-741 NGRLAA
+741 NERLAA
-747 FYERSA
+747 FHERSA
-753 GLLAEAEVA
+753 GLLKEAKAA
-762 RAEHRHRDFVDR
+762 RTEHRHRDFVDR

-861 FVILALGILVTFLGM
+861 FVILALGILVTALGM

-884 ELSNRRGQIA
+884 ALGNRRGQIA

-919 GLTCATLVLLTFSVL
+919 GLTCTTLVLLTFAVL
-934 SFTSVRAALHTNWIA
+934 SFTSIRAALHTNWVA
-949 IGEDAAYEGALVRM
+949 MGPGAAYEGALVRM

-978 DWFGDEQVAPRAWMS
+978 DWFGDEQVAPRAWLA
-993 VGSLASSYRVERLR
+993 VKSLASSYRVERDD
-1007 PEKLSENPPW
+1007 E
-1017 VALNRDRDHSP
+1017 
-1028 SFPRKR
+1028 
-1034 ESSGRGLNTRDG
+1034 DG
-1046 TQSLQTTSE
+1046 
-1055 FSRRDGAEERAV
+1055 RAV

-1072 VGLAAQEED
+1072 VGLGAQEED
-1081 LLGPEVVAGR
+1081 LLGPQIVAGR

-1113 SAEGLEQERVR
+1113 SVGGLEQQRVR

-1138 DALDRFDLNGEPLTP
+1138 DALDRLDLNGEPLTP

-1186 VLPFDAL
+1186 VLPFAAL
-1193 MRWDGVRLA
+1193 MRWEGVRLA
-1202 SVGIRLDGGTEA
+1202 SVGIRLDGTPEEQRDA
-1214 TRRAVVELAET
+1214 IEELAET

-1231 AGLGGQRLLVNS
+1231 AGLGEQRLLVNS

-1257 PLLIAG
+1257 PLLIAA

-1274 YERTQEIGTF
+1274 YERTREIGTF

-1318 GAAQLLAQGGFLPG
+1318 GAAQLLNQGGFLPG

-1378 PVVKG
+1378 PVVEG
-1383 EHLRVQLPFSLAR
+1383 EQLHVQLPFSLAR
-1396 REALGMAAFQAESW
+1396 REALGMAAFQAEAW

-1421 FYVEALEVERVGEK
+1421 FYVEALQVEQVGEK
-1435 VRVAARVWLAPFDQG
+1435 VRVAAQVWLAPFDQG
-1450 VVQETAMEIEPG
+1450 VVQKTAMEIGPG
-1462 PNPNYCDIHVD
+1462 ADPHYCDIHVD
-1473 LALAAGDLATW
+1473 LALVAGDLATW

-1502 RTLDADS
+1502 RTLEADS

>member
-1 MPNGIF
+1 M
-7 KVSLRALS
+7 
-15 PGAFLFPLLA
+15 PLLA
-25 VLLVPSLATGDEE
+25 LLTSPALAVESERE
-38 ARLRRTVEVLST
+38 ARLRRTVEAFAEPA
-50 SDSRMTGYPGAAA
+50 SRMTGYPGAAV
-63 AREWLVAELESLGIA
+63 AREWLVAELESLGIT

-83 EFPVMV
+83 EFPVLV
-89 PIDEGFWVECAGE
+89 PIDEGFWLECAGE

-114 RTPTLPPEGIEGQ
+114 RTPTLPAEGLEGQ

-136 LEGEPVTGRIV
+136 LEGQPVAGRIV

-203 RLRELERSRAQ
+203 RLRVLSRSQAQ
-214 VRLQGRM
+214 VRLRGRM
-221 AWREVTAQNLVAV
+221 TWREVAAQNLVAV
-234 IPGQDA
+234 ISGRDT

-264 GAEQAAS
+264 GAEQAAG
-271 AAALLELARGFAER
+271 AAALLELARGFAAR

-319 REGGV
+319 REGTALLRRLSALKTRLLLWMAGHFQNMAGMRHFAPLLLAAAGQREGSV

-366 LAPPI
+366 LAPI
-371 TERLLRLVTAY
+371 TERLLKLVTAY

-387 GGNQVLVNGLKQDF
+387 GGKRVLVNGLKQDF
-401 ARQGLGGMGLTVP
+401 ARQGLGGMSLTVP
-414 LDAAVAALAGCPA
+414 LDASVAALTGCPA

-442 PDDDAGAVRFDWL
+442 PDDDPEAVRFDWL
-455 AGQVALLQGVLPAL
+455 GGQVALLQAVLPAL

-483 AFGTIR
+483 AFGTIL

-536 FVIPG
+536 FAIPG

-570 DWGINGERKLPRR
+570 DWGINGERKLPGR
-583 ALMVTMDGAEEE
+583 ALTVTMDSAEEE

-618 TLERVQAIDAV
+618 TLERVQAIDAA

-664 AVIFTQPSERFKA
+664 AVIFTQPNERFKA

-701 GVGYAADGEGRIV
+701 GVGYAVDGKGRIA

-719 VAADMHT
+719 VAADMHV
-726 LNGERISRLERHGVR
+726 LNGERIDRLERHGVR

-747 FYERSA
+747 FHERSA

-829 GYFALFLVGFVA
+829 GYFALFLLGFVA

-884 ELSNRRGQIA
+884 ALGARRGQVA

-934 SFTSVRAALHTNWIA
+934 SFTSIRAALHTNWIP
-949 IGEDAAYEGALVRM
+949 IGADAAYEGALVRM
-963 PGWQAMEMEGYDLLR
+963 PGWQVMEMEGYDLLR

-993 VGSLASSYRVERLR
+993 VKSLASSYRVER
-1007 PEKLSENPPW
+1007 
-1017 VALNRDRDHSP
+1017 DD
-1028 SFPRKR
+1028 
-1034 ESSGRGLNTRDG
+1034 
-1046 TQSLQTTSE
+1046 
-1055 FSRRDGAEERAV
+1055 AEERAV

-1072 VGLAAQEED
+1072 VGLAAQEEN

-1113 SAEGLEQERVR
+1113 SAEGLEQQRVR

-1167 RGQGGKLRPFA
+1167 REQGGKLRPFA

-1186 VLPFDAL
+1186 VLPFAAL
-1193 MRWDGVRLA
+1193 MRWEGVRLA
-1202 SVGIRLDGGTEA
+1202 SVGIRLDGGTEEA
-1214 TRRAVVELAET
+1214 RSALIELAET

-1304 LGVVGTVAGYLLGQ
+1304 LGVIGTVAGYLLGQ

-1421 FYVEALEVERVGEK
+1421 FYVEALQVEQVGEK
-1435 VRVAARVWLAPFDQG
+1435 VRVAAQVWLAPFDQG

-1462 PNPNYCDIHVD
+1462 ADLHYCDIHVD
-1473 LALAAGDLATW
+1473 LTLVAGDLATW

-1502 RTLDADS
+1502 RTLDAES

>member
-1 MPNGIF
+1 M
-7 KVSLRALS
+7 
-15 PGAFLFPLLA
+15 
-25 VLLVPSLATGDEE
+25 E
-38 ARLRRTVEVLST
+38 ARLSRTVETLSAPA
-50 SDSRMTGYPGAAA
+50 SRVTGYPGATA
-63 AREWLVAELESLGIA
+63 AREWLVAELERLGVA
-78 EVYRH
+78 EFYRH
-83 EFPVMV
+83 EFPVLV
-89 PIDEGFWVECAGE
+89 PIDEGFWLECAGE

-114 RTPTLPPEGIEGQ
+114 RTPTLPAEGIEGE

-136 LEGEPVTGRIV
+136 LEGQPVAGRIV
-147 LLDYVSGTAWVD
+147 LLDYASGTAWVD

-195 YARKDVAE
+195 YARKDAAE
-203 RLRELERSRAQ
+203 RLRVLERARAP
-214 VRLQGRM
+214 VRLRGRM
-221 AWREVTAQNLVAV
+221 AWREVTAQNLIAV

-240 TLGEEVVFLA
+240 TLAEEIVFLA
-250 AHYDAVSPVPALAP
+250 AHYDAMSPVPALAP
-264 GAEQAAS
+264 GAEQAGS
-271 AAALLELARGFAER
+271 AAALLELARVLAAR

-339 FLVGLDLSSHSPR
+339 FFAGLDLSSHSPR
-352 LGAFRPREPYRVSL
+352 LGAFNPRAPYRVSL

-371 TERLLRLVTAY
+371 TERLLKLVTAY
-382 EDSAL
+382 ENSAL
-387 GGNQVLVNGLKQDF
+387 GGERVLVNGLKQDF

-442 PDDDAGAVRFDWL
+442 PDDRPEAVRFGWL
-455 AGQVALLQGVLPAL
+455 AGQVALLRAVLPAL
-469 IDDPELEPWAWGND
+469 IDDPDLEPWAWGND

-501 PDQPTVGALVRVR
+501 PDQPTAGALVRVR
-514 LRHPTLAGVRPDFW
+514 LRQPTLAGVRPDFW

-536 FVIPG
+536 FAIPG

-547 YTKPVRL
+547 YTKRVRL
-554 EAYRLDA
+554 EAYGVNA

-570 DWGINGERKLPRR
+570 DWGINGERKLPGR
-583 ALMVTMDGAEEE
+583 ALTVLMDGAEKKV
-595 EQIVTAPLRGTTLFG
+595 QIVTAPLRGTALFG

-618 TLERVQAIDAV
+618 TLERVQAIDAA

-650 FSYVN
+650 FSYEN

-664 AVIFTQPSERFKA
+664 AVLFTPPAARFKA

-701 GVGYAADGEGRIV
+701 GVGYAVDGKGRV
-714 ETVYR
+714 AETVYR
-719 VAADMHT
+719 VAADMHV
-726 LNGERISRLERHGVR
+726 LNGERIGRLERHGVR
-741 NGRLAA
+741 NERLAA
-747 FYERSA
+747 FHERSA
-753 GLLAEAEVA
+753 GLLAQAEAA
-762 RAEHRHRDFVDR
+762 RAEHRHRDFGDR

-817 AFGFADLRRQVF
+817 AFGFADLRRQVL

-848 FELSISPAIILLG
+848 FDLSISPAIILLG
-861 FVILALGILVTFLGM
+861 FVILALGILVTALGM

-884 ELSNRRGQIA
+884 ALGTRRGQVA

-919 GLTCATLVLLTFSVL
+919 GLTCATLVLLTFAVL
-934 SFTSVRAALHTNWIA
+934 SFTSVRAALHANWIA
-949 IGEDAAYEGALVRM
+949 IGADAAYAGALVRM

-978 DWFGDEQVAPRAWMS
+978 DWFGDEQVAPRAWLS
-993 VGSLASSYRVERLR
+993 VKSLASSYRVERDD
-1007 PEKLSENPPW
+1007 E
-1017 VALNRDRDHSP
+1017 
-1028 SFPRKR
+1028 
-1034 ESSGRGLNTRDG
+1034 DG
-1046 TQSLQTTSE
+1046 
-1055 FSRRDGAEERAV
+1055 RAV

-1081 LLGPEVVAGR
+1081 LLGPQVVAGR

-1101 LLPVGLADSLGV
+1101 LLPVGLADSLGI
-1113 SAEGLEQERVR
+1113 SAAGLERVR

-1138 DALDRFDLNGEPLTP
+1138 DALDRLDLNGEPLTP

-1167 RGQGGKLRPFA
+1167 REQGGKLRPFA

-1186 VLPFDAL
+1186 VLPFAAL
-1193 MRWDGVRLA
+1193 MRWEGVRLA
-1202 SVGIRLDGGTEA
+1202 SVGIRLGGTPEEQRDA
-1214 TRRAVVELAET
+1214 IEELAET

-1257 PLLIAG
+1257 PLLIAA

-1274 YERTQEIGTF
+1274 YERTREIGTF

-1318 GAAQLLAQGGFLPG
+1318 GAAQLLSQGGFLPG

-1378 PVVKG
+1378 PFVEG

-1396 REALGMAAFQAESW
+1396 REALGMAAFQAEAW

-1421 FYVEALEVERVGEK
+1421 FYVEALQVEQVGDRL
-1435 VRVAARVWLAPFDQG
+1435 RVAAQVWLAPFDQG
-1450 VVQETAMEIEPG
+1450 VVQQTVMEISPSEDPH
-1462 PNPNYCDIHVD
+1462 YCDIHVD
-1473 LALAAGDLATW
+1473 LVLVAGDLATW

-1494 VRKQFLVW
+1494 VRKQFLIW

-1509 RRYYAEQLPQWE
+1509 RRYYAEQLPRWE
-1521 RG
+1521 RA

>member
-1 MPNGIF
+1 MSNN
-7 KVSLRALS
+7 
-15 PGAFLFPLLA
+15 
-25 VLLVPSLATGDEE
+25 VPSLIVFSALLLLLASPVLAAETE
-38 ARLRRTVEVLST
+38 ARLRRTVETLSAPA
-50 SDSRMTGYPGAAA
+50 SRMTGYPGAEA
-63 AREWLVAELESLGIA
+63 AREWLVAELESLEVA
-78 EVYRH
+78 EFYRH
-83 EFPVMV
+83 EFPVLV
-89 PIDEGFWVECAGE
+89 PIDEGFWLECAGE

-114 RTPTLPPEGIEGQ
+114 RTPTLPAEGLAGE
-127 LVYGGDGSR
+127 LVYGGDGSL
-136 LEGEPVTGRIV
+136 LERQPVAGRIV
-147 LLDYVSGTAWVD
+147 LLDYVSGRAWVD
-159 AFHLGAAAVVFLESA
+159 AFHLGAEAVVFLESA

-203 RLRELERSRAQ
+203 RLRVLARSRAQ
-214 VRLQGRM
+214 VRLRGRM
-221 AWREVTAQNLVAV
+221 AWQEVIAQNLVAV
-234 IPGQDA
+234 MPGRDA
-240 TLGEEVVFLA
+240 TLKEEVVFLA
-250 AHYDAVSPVPALAP
+250 AHYDAMSPVPALAP

-271 AAALLELARGFAER
+271 AAALLELARGFAEH
-285 PPKRTVALLWTAG
+285 PPKRTVALLWLAG

-311 LLLAAAGQ
+311 LLLASSGQ

-339 FLVGLDLSSHSPR
+339 FLAGLDLSSHSPR

-371 TERLLRLVTAY
+371 TERLLKLVTAY
-382 EDSAL
+382 EDTAL
-387 GGNQVLVNGLKQDF
+387 EGKRVLINGLKQDF
-401 ARQGLGGMGLTVP
+401 ARQGLGGMALTVP
-414 LDAAVAALAGCPA
+414 LDATVAALTGCPA
-427 LAFCTVNDSRARFDA
+427 LAFCTVNDSRARFDS

-469 IDDPELEPWAWGND
+469 IDDPALEPWAWGND

-501 PDQPTVGALVRVR
+501 PDQPTTGALVRVR

-536 FVIPG
+536 FAIPG

-561 ETGAVTDAP
+561 ETGMVTDAP
-570 DWGINGERKLPRR
+570 DWGINGERKLPGR
-583 ALMVTMDGAEEE
+583 ALTVTMDSAEDEV
-595 EQIVTAPLRGTTLFG
+595 QIVTAPLRGTALFG

-618 TLERVQAIDAV
+618 TLERIQAIDAT

-664 AVIFTQPSERFKA
+664 GVIFTQPNERFKA

-696 EDVPS
+696 ADVPS
-701 GVGYAADGEGRIV
+701 GVGYAVDGKGRIV

-719 VAADMHT
+719 VAADMHV
-726 LNGERISRLERHGVR
+726 LNGERLDRLERHGVR
-741 NGRLAA
+741 NGRLTA
-747 FYERSA
+747 FHERSA
-753 GLLAEAEVA
+753 GLLAEAETA

-861 FVILALGILVTFLGM
+861 FIILALGILVTFLGM

-884 ELSNRRGQIA
+884 ELGNRRGQIA

-949 IGEDAAYEGALVRM
+949 IGEGAAYEGALVRM
-963 PGWQAMEMEGYDLLR
+963 PGWQAMEMAGYDLLR
-978 DWFGDEQVAPRAWMS
+978 DWFGDEQVAPRAWLS
-993 VGSLASSYRVERLR
+993 VASLASSYRVER
-1007 PEKLSENPPW
+1007 
-1017 VALNRDRDHSP
+1017 DD
-1028 SFPRKR
+1028 
-1034 ESSGRGLNTRDG
+1034 
-1046 TQSLQTTSE
+1046 
-1055 FSRRDGAEERAV
+1055 AEERAV

-1072 VGLAAQEED
+1072 VGLAAQEES

-1113 SAEGLEQERVR
+1113 SAEGLDRVR

-1186 VLPFDAL
+1186 VLPFAAL
-1193 MRWDGVRLA
+1193 MRWEGVRLA
-1202 SVGIRLDGGTEA
+1202 SVGIRLDGSPAA
-1214 TRRAVVELAET
+1214 TRSALVELAET

-1343 LTVGAI
+1343 ITVGAI

-1363 AGRICTPGIERRWKL
+1363 AGRICTPGIERRWRL
-1378 PVVKG
+1378 PSVKG
-1383 EHLRVQLPFSLAR
+1383 EQLHVQLPFSLAR
-1396 REALGMAAFQAESW
+1396 REALGMAAFQAEAW

-1421 FYVEALEVERVGEK
+1421 FYVEALQVEQVGEK

-1462 PNPNYCDIHVD
+1462 PDPNYCDIGVD

>member
-1 MPNGIF
+1 MLGTGA
-7 KVSLRALS
+7 SLFFLALLLSS
-15 PGAFLFPLLA
+15 PTVAIG
-25 VLLVPSLATGDEE
+25 SESE
-38 ARLRRTVEVLST
+38 AGLRRTVETLSAPA
-50 SDSRMTGYPGAAA
+50 SRMTGYPGATA
-63 AREWLVAELESLGIA
+63 AREWLVAELESLGIT
-78 EVYRH
+78 EFYRH
-83 EFPVMV
+83 EFPVLV
-89 PIDEGFWVECAGE
+89 PIDEGFWLECAGE

-114 RTPTLPPEGIEGQ
+114 RTPTLPAEGIEGQ

-136 LEGEPVTGRIV
+136 LEGQPVAGRIV
-147 LLDYVSGTAWVD
+147 LLDYASGTAWVD
-159 AFHLGAAAVVFLESA
+159 AFHLGAAAVVFLESV

-203 RLRELERSRAQ
+203 RLRVLERSRAQ
-214 VRLQGRM
+214 VRLRGRM
-221 AWREVTAQNLVAV
+221 AWREVTAENLVAV

-250 AHYDAVSPVPALAP
+250 AHYDAMSPVPALAP

-271 AAALLELARGFAER
+271 AAALLELARGFAAR
-285 PPKRTVALLWTAG
+285 PPKRTVALLWMAG

-352 LGAFRPREPYRVSL
+352 LGAFRPKAPYRVSL

-371 TERLLRLVTAY
+371 TERLLKLVTAY

-387 GGNQVLVNGLKQDF
+387 GGKRVLVNGLKQDF

-414 LDAAVAALAGCPA
+414 LDAAVAALAGCPT
-427 LAFCTVNDSRARFDA
+427 LAFCTVNDSRARFDS
-442 PDDDAGAVRFDWL
+442 PDDDPEAVRFDWL
-455 AGQVALLQGVLPAL
+455 AGQVALLRDVLPAL
-469 IDDPELEPWAWGND
+469 IDDPDLEPWVWGND

-501 PDQPTVGALVRVR
+501 PDQPTAGALVRVR
-514 LRHPTLAGVRPDFW
+514 LRQPTLAGVRPDFW

-536 FVIPG
+536 FAIPG

-554 EAYRLDA
+554 EAYGLDA

-570 DWGINGERKLPRR
+570 DWGINGERKLPGR
-583 ALMVTMDGAEEE
+583 ALTVQMDAAEDEI
-595 EQIVTAPLRGTTLFG
+595 QIVTAPLRGTTLFG

-618 TLERVQAIDAV
+618 TLERVQAVDAA

-650 FSYVN
+650 FSYQN

-664 AVIFTQPSERFKA
+664 AVIFTQPSQRFKV

-696 EDVPS
+696 EDAPS
-701 GVGYAADGEGRIV
+701 GVGYAVDGKGRIV

-719 VAADMHT
+719 VAVDMHT
-726 LNGERISRLERHGVR
+726 LNGERIDRLERHGVR
-741 NGRLAA
+741 NERLTA
-747 FYERSA
+747 FHERSA
-753 GLLAEAEVA
+753 GLLKEAAAA
-762 RAEHRHRDFVDR
+762 RAEHRHQDFVDR

-817 AFGFADLRRQVF
+817 AFGFADLRRQVL
-829 GYFALFLVGFVA
+829 GYFALFLIGFVA

-861 FVILALGILVTFLGM
+861 FVILALGILVTALGM

-884 ELSNRRGQIA
+884 ALGARRGQIA

-934 SFTSVRAALHTNWIA
+934 SFTSIRAALHTNWIA
-949 IGEDAAYEGALVRM
+949 IGADAAYEGALVRM
-963 PGWQAMEMEGYDLLR
+963 PGWQTMEMEGYDLLR
-978 DWFGDEQVAPRAWMS
+978 DWFGDEQVAPRAWLS
-993 VGSLASSYRVERLR
+993 VKSLVSSYRVER
-1007 PEKLSENPPW
+1007 
-1017 VALNRDRDHSP
+1017 DD
-1028 SFPRKR
+1028 
-1034 ESSGRGLNTRDG
+1034 
-1046 TQSLQTTSE
+1046 
-1055 FSRRDGAEERAV
+1055 AEERAV

-1138 DALDRFDLNGEPLTP
+1138 DALDRLDLNGEPLTP
-1153 LDPEAQQPSEAEVG
+1153 LDPEAQQPSEAAVG
-1167 RGQGGKLRPFA
+1167 REQGGKLRPFA

-1186 VLPFDAL
+1186 VLPFAAL
-1193 MRWDGVRLA
+1193 MRWEGVRLA
-1202 SVGIRLDGGTEA
+1202 SVGIRLDGTTEGTRSA
-1214 TRRAVVELAET
+1214 LIELAET

-1318 GAAQLLAQGGFLPG
+1318 GAAQLLNQGGFLPG

-1378 PVVKG
+1378 PVVAG
-1383 EHLRVQLPFSLAR
+1383 EHLHVQLPFSLAR

-1421 FYVEALEVERVGEK
+1421 FYVEALQVEQVGEK
-1435 VRVAARVWLAPFDQG
+1435 VRVAAQVWLAPFDQG
-1450 VVQETAMEIEPG
+1450 VVQKTVMEIGPG
-1462 PNPNYCDIHVD
+1462 ADPHYCDIHVD
-1473 LALAAGDLATW
+1473 LALVAGDLATW

-1494 VRKQFLVW
+1494 VRKQFLIW
-1502 RTLDADS
+1502 RTLEADS

-1521 RG
+1521 RA

>member
-1 MPNGIF
+1 MASRI
-7 KVSLRALS
+7 SLRVLGT
-15 PGAFLFPLLA
+15 GAFLFLDALLLTSPA
-25 VLLVPSLATGDEE
+25 LAAESAAE
-38 ARLRRTVEVLST
+38 VSLRRTVEALSAPA
-50 SDSRMTGYPGAAA
+50 SRMTGYPGATA

-78 EVYRH
+78 EIYRH
-83 EFPVMV
+83 EFPVLV
-89 PIDEGFWVECAGE
+89 PIDEGFWLECAGE

-114 RTPTLPPEGIEGQ
+114 RTPTLPAEGIEGP

-136 LEGEPVTGRIV
+136 LEGQPVAGRIV

-174 GAHRKEA
+174 GTHRKEA

-195 YARKDVAE
+195 YACKDVAE
-203 RLRELERSRAQ
+203 RLRVLERSRAQ
-214 VRLQGRM
+214 VRLRGRM

-240 TLGEEVVFLA
+240 TLREEVVFLA

-271 AAALLELARGFAER
+271 AAVLLELARGFAAR
-285 PPKRTVALLWTAG
+285 PPKRTVALLWMAG

-319 REGGV
+319 REGEV
-324 EETALLRRLSALETR
+324 EEGALLQRLSALETR
-339 FLVGLDLSSHSPR
+339 FLVGLDMSSHSPR
-352 LGAFRPREPYRVSL
+352 LGVFKPRAPYRVSL

-371 TERLLRLVTAY
+371 TDRLLKLVTAY

-387 GGNQVLVNGLKQDF
+387 GGKRVLVNGLKQDF

-442 PDDDAGAVRFDWL
+442 PDDDPAAVHFDWL
-455 AGQVALLQGVLPAL
+455 AGQVALLGAVLPAL
-469 IDDPELEPWAWGND
+469 IDDPDLEPWVWGND

-501 PDQPTVGALVRVR
+501 PDQPTAGALVRVR
-514 LRHPTLAGVRPDFW
+514 LRQPTLAGVRPDFW

-536 FVIPG
+536 FAIPG

-570 DWGINGERKLPRR
+570 DWGINGERKLPGR
-583 ALMVTMDGAEEE
+583 ALTVTMDAAEDEV
-595 EQIVTAPLRGTTLFG
+595 QIVTAPLRGTTLFG

-618 TLERVQAIDAV
+618 TLERVQAVDAA

-650 FSYVN
+650 FSYEN

-664 AVIFTQPSERFKA
+664 GVIFTQPSQRFKA

-701 GVGYAADGEGRIV
+701 GVGYAVDGRGRIV

-719 VAADMHT
+719 VAADMHM
-726 LNGERISRLERHGVR
+726 LNGERIDRLERHGVR
-741 NGRLAA
+741 NERLAA
-747 FYERSA
+747 FHERSA
-753 GLLAEAEVA
+753 GLLAEAAAA

-817 AFGFADLRRQVF
+817 AFGFADLRRQVL

-861 FVILALGILVTFLGM
+861 FVILALGILVTALGM

-884 ELSNRRGQIA
+884 ALGTRRGQVA

-934 SFTSVRAALHTNWIA
+934 SFTSIRAALHTNWIA
-949 IGEDAAYEGALVRM
+949 IGADAAYEGALVRM
-963 PGWQAMEMEGYDLLR
+963 PGWQTMELEGYDLLR
-978 DWFGDEQVAPRAWMS
+978 DWFGDEQVAPRAWLS
-993 VGSLASSYRVERLR
+993 VKSLVSSYRVER
-1007 PEKLSENPPW
+1007 
-1017 VALNRDRDHSP
+1017 DD
-1028 SFPRKR
+1028 
-1034 ESSGRGLNTRDG
+1034 
-1046 TQSLQTTSE
+1046 
-1055 FSRRDGAEERAV
+1055 AEGRAV

-1072 VGLAAQEED
+1072 VGLVAQEED

-1091 WLRPGEEDAC
+1091 WLRSGEEDAC

-1113 SAEGLEQERVR
+1113 SAVGLGQERVR

-1138 DALDRFDLNGEPLTP
+1138 DALDRLDLNGEPLTP
-1153 LDPEAQQPSEAEVG
+1153 LDPEAQQPSEAAVG
-1167 RGQGGKLRPFA
+1167 REQGGKLRPFA

-1186 VLPFDAL
+1186 VLPFAAL
-1193 MRWDGVRLA
+1193 MRWEGVRLA
-1202 SVGIRLDGGTEA
+1202 SVGIRLDRTIAE
-1214 TRRAVVELAET
+1214 TRSALVELAET

-1318 GAAQLLAQGGFLPG
+1318 GAAQLLNQGGFLPG

-1378 PVVKG
+1378 PVVSG

-1421 FYVEALEVERVGEK
+1421 FYVEALQVEQVGER

-1450 VVQETAMEIEPG
+1450 VVQETAMEIGPG
-1462 PNPNYCDIHVD
+1462 ADPHYCDIHVD
-1473 LALAAGDLATW
+1473 LALVAGDLATW

-1494 VRKQFLVW
+1494 VRKQFLIW
-1502 RTLDADS
+1502 RTLEADS

>member
-1 MPNGIF
+1 MPDGSLR
-7 KVSLRALS
+7 VSLRVLC
-15 PGAFLFPLLA
+15 PGACLFLEALLLTSPA
-25 VLLVPSLATGDEE
+25 VAAGSDAE
-38 ARLRRTVEVLST
+38 ASLRRTVEALSAPA
-50 SDSRMTGYPGAAA
+50 SRMTGYPGAAV

-78 EVYRH
+78 EFYRH
-83 EFPVMV
+83 EFPVLV
-89 PIDEGFWVECAGE
+89 PIDEGFWLECGE
-102 RLELFGVWPNLV
+102 ESLRLFGVWPNLV
-114 RTPTLPPEGIEGQ
+114 RTPTLPLGGIEAE
-127 LVYGGDGSR
+127 LVYGGDGR
-136 LEGEPVTGRIV
+136 LLEGQPVAGRIV
-147 LLDYVSGTAWVD
+147 LLDYASGSAWVD
-159 AFHLGAAAVVFLESA
+159 AFHLGAAAVVFLEST

-203 RLRELERSRAQ
+203 RLRMLERSRAQ
-214 VRLQGRM
+214 VRLRGAM
-221 AWREVTAQNLVAV
+221 AWREVTAQNLIAV
-234 IPGQDA
+234 VPGRDA
-240 TLGEEVVFLA
+240 TLREEIVFLA

-271 AAALLELARGFAER
+271 AAALLELARGFAKW

-311 LLLAAAGQ
+311 LLLAAARL
-319 REGGV
+319 REGEV
-324 EETALLRRLSALETR
+324 DRSALLQRLSALETR
-339 FLVGLDLSSHSPR
+339 FLVGLDLSSHSPL
-352 LGAFRPREPYRVSL
+352 LGAFKPRAPYRVSL

-371 TERLLRLVTAY
+371 TNRLLKLVTAY

-387 GGNQVLVNGLKQDF
+387 GGKQVLVNGLKQDF

-442 PDDDAGAVRFDWL
+442 PDDDPAAVRFDWL
-455 AGQVALLQGVLPAL
+455 ADQVALLRAVLPAL

-501 PDQPTVGALVRVR
+501 PDQPTAGALVRVR
-514 LRHPTLAGVRPDFW
+514 LRQPTLAGVRPDFW
-528 AAADDSGR
+528 AATDDSGR
-536 FVIPG
+536 FAIPG

-570 DWGINGERKLPRR
+570 DWGINGERKLPGR
-583 ALMVTMDGAEEE
+583 ALTVRMDSAEEE
-595 EQIVTAPLRGTTLFG
+595 VQIVTAPLRGTTLFG

-618 TLERVQAIDAV
+618 TLERVQAIDAA
-629 LEAEPVVYGACLPL
+629 LEAEPVAYGACLPL

-650 FSYVN
+650 FSYEN

-664 AVIFTQPSERFKA
+664 GVLFTPPAKRFKV

-696 EDVPS
+696 GDVPS
-701 GVGYAADGEGRIV
+701 GVGYAVDGKGRVV

-719 VAADMHT
+719 VAADMHM
-726 LNGERISRLERHGVR
+726 LNGERIDRLERHSVR

-747 FYERSA
+747 FHERSA
-753 GLLAEAEVA
+753 ELLAEAETA

-817 AFGFADLRRQVF
+817 AFGFADLRRQVL

-861 FVILALGILVTFLGM
+861 FVILALGILVTALGM

-884 ELSNRRGQIA
+884 ALGPRREQIA

-919 GLTCATLVLLTFSVL
+919 GLTCATLVLLTFAVL
-934 SFTSVRAALHTNWIA
+934 SFTSIRAALHTNWIA
-949 IGEDAAYEGALVRM
+949 IGSDAAYEGALVRM

-978 DWFGDEQVAPRAWMS
+978 DWFGDEQVAPRAWLS
-993 VGSLASSYRVERLR
+993 VGSLASSYRVERDD
-1007 PEKLSENPPW
+1007 
-1017 VALNRDRDHSP
+1017 V
-1028 SFPRKR
+1028 
-1034 ESSGRGLNTRDG
+1034 
-1046 TQSLQTTSE
+1046 
-1055 FSRRDGAEERAV
+1055 EERAV

-1072 VGLAAQEED
+1072 VGLVAQEED
-1081 LLGPEVVAGR
+1081 LVGPEVVAGR

-1113 SAEGLEQERVR
+1113 STEKLGQERVR

-1138 DALDRFDLNGEPLTP
+1138 DALDRLDLNGEPLTP

-1186 VLPFDAL
+1186 VLPFAAL
-1193 MRWDGVRLA
+1193 MRWEGVRLA
-1202 SVGIRLDGGTEA
+1202 SVGIRLDGTTEGVT
-1214 TRRAVVELAET
+1214 TRGALADLAQT

-1257 PLLIAG
+1257 PLLIAA

-1274 YERTQEIGTF
+1274 YERTREIGTF

-1318 GAAQLLAQGGFLPG
+1318 GAAQLLNQGGLLPG

-1349 ALLVVASALYPARM
+1349 ALLVVASALYPAHM

-1378 PVVKG
+1378 PVVEG
-1383 EHLRVQLPFSLAR
+1383 EHLHVQLPFSLAR

-1421 FYVEALEVERVGEK
+1421 FYVEALQVEQIGKK
-1435 VRVAARVWLAPFDQG
+1435 VRVAAQVWLAPFDQG
-1450 VVQETAMEIEPG
+1450 VVQKTVMEIGPG
-1462 PNPNYCDIHVD
+1462 VDPHYCDIHVD
-1473 LALAAGDLATW
+1473 LALVAGDLATW

-1494 VRKQFLVW
+1494 VRKQFLIW
-1502 RTLDADS
+1502 RTLAADS

>member
-1 MPNGIF
+1 MPNGIL
-7 KVSLRALS
+7 KVSLRALCL
-15 PGAFLFPLLA
+15 GAFLFPLLA
-25 VLLVPSLATGDEE
+25 VLLVPSLAIGGEE
-38 ARLRRTVEVLST
+38 VRLRRTVETLSAPA
-50 SDSRMTGYPGAAA
+50 SRMTGYPGAAA
-63 AREWLVAELESLGIA
+63 AREWLVAELERLGIA
-78 EVYRH
+78 EIYRH
-83 EFPVMV
+83 EFPVLV
-89 PIDEGFWVECAGE
+89 PIDEGFWLECAGE

-114 RTPTLPPEGIEGQ
+114 RTPTLPTEGIEGP

-136 LEGEPVTGRIV
+136 TRRAAGGRADRLARLCLGHSLGGCVSLGGRGRGV
-147 LLDYVSGTAWVD
+147 LGI
-159 AFHLGAAAVVFLESA
+159 GR
-174 GAHRKEA
+174 AHRKEA
-181 EQKFLDVPADLPRL
+181 ELKFLDVPADLPRL

-203 RLRELERSRAQ
+203 RLRVLARSRAQ
-214 VRLQGRM
+214 VRLWGRM
-221 AWREVTAQNLVAV
+221 TWREVAAQNLVAV
-234 IPGQDA
+234 IPGRDA

-324 EETALLRRLSALETR
+324 EETALLRRLSGLETR

-387 GGNQVLVNGLKQDF
+387 GGERVLVNGLKQDF

-442 PDDDAGAVRFDWL
+442 PDDYPGAVRFDWL
-455 AGQVALLQGVLPAL
+455 GDQVALLQGVLPAL

-489 GEVVHYGPRSYL
+489 GEVDHYGPRSYL

-701 GVGYAADGEGRIV
+701 GMGYAVDGEGRIV

-719 VAADMHT
+719 VAADMHM

-753 GLLAEAEVA
+753 GLLAEAGVA

-934 SFTSVRAALHTNWIA
+934 SFTSVRATLHTNWIA
-949 IGEDAAYEGALVRM
+949 IGADAAYEGALVRM

-1007 PEKLSENPPW
+1007 PEL
-1017 VALNRDRDHSP
+1017 
-1028 SFPRKR
+1028 
-1034 ESSGRGLNTRDG
+1034 
-1046 TQSLQTTSE
+1046 
-1055 FSRRDGAEERAV
+1055 SRRDGAEERAV

-1113 SAEGLEQERVR
+1113 SAEGLEQDRVR

-1167 RGQGGKLRPFA
+1167 RGQGGSCDRLPICLRRRRRFC
-1178 HLPASATP
+1178 
-1186 VLPFDAL
+1186 
-1193 MRWDGVRLA
+1193 RL
-1202 SVGIRLDGGTEA
+1202 
-1214 TRRAVVELAET
+1214 TR
-1225 LDLNLF
+1225 
-1231 AGLGGQRLLVNS
+1231 
-1243 VGVAS
+1243 
-1248 VSGWGSLIV
+1248 
-1257 PLLIAG
+1257 
-1263 LIVFNTMLGAV
+1263 
-1274 YERTQEIGTF
+1274 
-1284 NAVGLA
+1284 
-1290 PGHVSGLFM
+1290 
-1299 AEAVA
+1299 
-1304 LGVVGTVAGYLLGQ
+1304 
-1318 GAAQLLAQGGFLPG
+1318 
-1332 LELNYSSLGAV
+1332 
-1343 LTVGAI
+1343 
-1349 ALLVVASALYPARM
+1349 
-1363 AGRICTPGIERRWKL
+1363 
-1378 PVVKG
+1378 
-1383 EHLRVQLPFSLAR
+1383 
-1396 REALGMAAFQAESW
+1396 
-1410 AANQEQSIGAG
+1410 
-1421 FYVEALEVERVGEK
+1421 
-1435 VRVAARVWLAPFDQG
+1435 
-1450 VVQETAMEIEPG
+1450 
-1462 PNPNYCDIHVD
+1462 
-1473 LALAAGDLATW
+1473 
-1484 QRVVRTFLDD
+1484 
-1494 VRKQFLVW
+1494 
-1502 RTLDADS
+1502 
-1509 RRYYAEQLPQWE
+1509 
-1521 RG
+1521 

>member
-1 MPNGIF
+1 MRPCEAIRQ
-7 KVSLRALS
+7 KAMVALRVSTGVLAL
-15 PGAFLFPLLA
+15 LLTSSA
-25 VLLVPSLATGDEE
+25 LAAETE
-38 ARLRRTVEVLST
+38 ARLRRTVETLSAPA
-50 SDSRMTGYPGAAA
+50 SRMTGYPGAAV
-63 AREWLVAELESLGIA
+63 AREWLVAELEGLGVA
-78 EVYRH
+78 EFYRH
-83 EFPVMV
+83 EFPVLV
-89 PIDEGFWVECAGE
+89 PIDEGFWLECAGE
-102 RLELFGVWPNLV
+102 RIELFGVWPNLV
-114 RTPTLPPEGIEGQ
+114 RTPTLPAEGLEGS
-127 LVYGGDGSR
+127 LVYGGDGSL
-136 LEGEPVTGRIV
+136 LERQQVAGRII
-147 LLDYVSGTAWVD
+147 LLDYGSGAAWVD
-159 AFHLGAAAVVFLESA
+159 AFHLGAEAVVFLESA

-195 YARKDVAE
+195 YARKDAAE
-203 RLRELERSRAQ
+203 RLRVLAMSRPQ
-214 VRLQGRM
+214 VRLRGRM
-221 AWREVTAQNLVAV
+221 AWQEVIAQNLVAV

-240 TLGEEVVFLA
+240 ALKEEVVFLA

-285 PPKRTVALLWTAG
+285 PPQRTVALLWLAG

-311 LLLAAAGQ
+311 LLLAAARQ

-324 EETALLRRLSALETR
+324 EETALLRRLSGLETR

-352 LGAFRPREPYRVSL
+352 LGAFRPRDPYRVSL

-371 TERLLRLVTAY
+371 TERLLKLVTAY
-382 EDSAL
+382 EDAAL
-387 GGNQVLVNGLKQDF
+387 GGKQVLVNGLKQDF
-401 ARQGLGGMGLTVP
+401 ARQGLGGMALTVP
-414 LDAAVAALAGCPA
+414 LDAAVAALTGCPA
-427 LAFCTVNDSRARFDA
+427 LAFCTVNDSRARFDS
-442 PDDDAGAVRFDWL
+442 PVDDSGAVRFDWL

-501 PDQPTVGALVRVR
+501 PDQPTAGALVRVR

-536 FVIPG
+536 FAIPG

-561 ETGAVTDAP
+561 ETGRVTDAP
-570 DWGINGERKLPRR
+570 DWGINGERKLPGR
-583 ALMVTMDGAEEE
+583 ALTVTMDSPEDEV
-595 EQIVTAPLRGTTLFG
+595 QIVTAPLRGTALFG
-610 IFDPRNLL
+610 IFDPRNLS
-618 TLERVQAIDAV
+618 TLERIQAIDAT
-629 LEAEPVVYGACLPL
+629 LEAEPVMYGACLPL

-664 AVIFTQPSERFKA
+664 GVIFTQPNERFKA

-701 GVGYAADGEGRIV
+701 GVGYAVDGKGRIV

-719 VAADMHT
+719 VAADLHV
-726 LNGERISRLERHGVR
+726 LNGERIDRLERHGVR

-747 FYERSA
+747 FNERSA

-762 RAEHRHRDFVDR
+762 RAEHRHRDFFDR

-829 GYFALFLVGFVA
+829 AYFALFLVGFVA

-884 ELSNRRGQIA
+884 ELGSRRGQIA

-963 PGWQAMEMEGYDLLR
+963 PGWQAMELAGYDLLR
-978 DWFGDEQVAPRAWMS
+978 DWFGDEQVAPRAWLS
-993 VGSLASSYRVERLR
+993 VGSLASSYRVERDD
-1007 PEKLSENPPW
+1007 
-1017 VALNRDRDHSP
+1017 A
-1028 SFPRKR
+1028 
-1034 ESSGRGLNTRDG
+1034 
-1046 TQSLQTTSE
+1046 
-1055 FSRRDGAEERAV
+1055 AERAV

-1072 VGLAAQEED
+1072 VGLAAQEARV
-1081 LLGPEVVAGR
+1081 LGPALVAGR

-1113 SAEGLEQERVR
+1113 RAEGLERVR
-1124 VFGEVFRVVGLLAD
+1124 IFGEVFRVVGLLAD
-1138 DALDRFDLNGEPLTP
+1138 DALDRLDLNGEPLTP

-1186 VLPFDAL
+1186 VLPFAAL
-1193 MRWDGVRLA
+1193 MRWEGVRLA
-1202 SVGIRLDGGTEA
+1202 SVGIRLDGNAEA
-1214 TRRAVVELAET
+1214 TRSALVELAET

-1231 AGLGGQRLLVNS
+1231 AGFGGQCLLVNS

-1290 PGHVSGLFM
+1290 PGHVSGLFI

-1363 AGRICTPGIERRWKL
+1363 AGRICTPGIERRWRL
-1378 PVVKG
+1378 PVVEG

-1396 REALGMAAFQAESW
+1396 REALGMAAFQAEAWS
-1410 AANQEQSIGAG
+1410 ANQEQSIGAG
-1421 FYVEALEVERVGEK
+1421 FYVEALQVEQVGEK
-1435 VRVAARVWLAPFDQG
+1435 VQVAARVWLAPFDQG
-1450 VVQETAMEIEPG
+1450 VVQDTAMEIEPG
-1462 PNPNYCDIHVD
+1462 PDPNYCDIHVD

-1494 VRKQFLVW
+1494 VRKQFLIW

>member
-1 MPNGIF
+1 MELATPYR
-7 KVSLRALS
+7 KRHCASRASLRVLY
-15 PGAFLFPLLA
+15 PEAFLFLLLA

-38 ARLRRTVEVLST
+38 APLRRTVEALSAPA
-50 SDSRMTGYPGAAA
+50 SRMTGYPGAAV
-63 AREWLVAELESLGIA
+63 AREWLVAELESLGIT
-78 EVYRH
+78 EIYRH
-83 EFPVMV
+83 EFPVLV
-89 PIDEGFWVECAGE
+89 PIDEGFWLECAGE

-114 RTPTLPPEGIEGQ
+114 RTPTLPAEGIEGQ

-136 LEGEPVTGRIV
+136 LEGQPVAGRIV

-159 AFHLGAAAVVFLESA
+159 AFHLGAAAVVFLEAA

-195 YARKDVAE
+195 YARRDVAE
-203 RLRELERSRAQ
+203 RLRVLERSRAQ
-214 VRLQGRM
+214 VRLRGRM
-221 AWREVTAQNLVAV
+221 AWREVTSENLVAV

-240 TLGEEVVFLA
+240 TLKEEVVFLA

-271 AAALLELARGFAER
+271 AAGLLELARGFAER

-311 LLLAAAGQ
+311 LLLAVGGQ
-319 REGGV
+319 REGEV

-352 LGAFRPREPYRVSL
+352 LGAFRPKEPYRVSL

-371 TERLLRLVTAY
+371 TERLLKLVTAY

-387 GGNQVLVNGLKQDF
+387 GGKQVLVNGLKQDF

-414 LDAAVAALAGCPA
+414 LDASVAALTGCPA
-427 LAFCTVNDSRARFDA
+427 LAFCTVNDTRARFDA
-442 PDDDAGAVRFDWL
+442 PDDNPTVVRFDWL
-455 AGQVALLQGVLPAL
+455 AGQVALLRAVLPVL
-469 IDDPELEPWAWGND
+469 IDDPDLEPWVWGND

-501 PDQPTVGALVRVR
+501 PDQPTAGALVRVR

-536 FVIPG
+536 FAIPG

-554 EAYRLDA
+554 EAYGLDA

-570 DWGINGERKLPRR
+570 DWGINGERKLPGR
-583 ALMVTMDGAEEE
+583 ALTVTMDAAEDEV
-595 EQIVTAPLRGTTLFG
+595 QIVTAPLRGTTLFG

-618 TLERVQAIDAV
+618 TLERVQAVDAA

-664 AVIFTQPSERFKA
+664 AVIFTQPSQRFKA

-701 GVGYAADGEGRIV
+701 GEGYAVDGQGRIV

-719 VAADMHT
+719 VAADMHV
-726 LNGERISRLERHGVR
+726 LNGERIDRLERHGVR
-741 NGRLAA
+741 NERLTA
-747 FYERSA
+747 FHERSA
-753 GLLAEAEVA
+753 GLLKEAEEA

-861 FVILALGILVTFLGM
+861 FVILALGILVTALGM

-884 ELSNRRGQIA
+884 ALGNQRGQIA

-934 SFTSVRAALHTNWIA
+934 SFTSIRAALHTNWIA
-949 IGEDAAYEGALVRM
+949 IGADAAYEGALVRM
-963 PGWQAMEMEGYDLLR
+963 PGWQTMEMEGYDLLR
-978 DWFGDEQVAPRAWMS
+978 DWFGDEQVAPRAWLS
-993 VGSLASSYRVERLR
+993 VGSLASSYRVER
-1007 PEKLSENPPW
+1007 
-1017 VALNRDRDHSP
+1017 DD
-1028 SFPRKR
+1028 
-1034 ESSGRGLNTRDG
+1034 
-1046 TQSLQTTSE
+1046 
-1055 FSRRDGAEERAV
+1055 AEERAV

-1101 LLPVGLADSLGV
+1101 LLPVSLADSLGV
-1113 SAEGLEQERVR
+1113 SAEGLGQERVR

-1138 DALDRFDLNGEPLTP
+1138 DALDRLDLNGEPLTP
-1153 LDPEAQQPSEAEVG
+1153 LDPEAQQPSEAAVG
-1167 RGQGGKLRPFA
+1167 REQGGKLRPFA

-1186 VLPFDAL
+1186 VLPFAAL
-1193 MRWDGVRLA
+1193 MRWEGVRLA
-1202 SVGIRLDGGTEA
+1202 SVGIRLDGTTEEIRGA
-1214 TRRAVVELAET
+1214 LIELAET

-1318 GAAQLLAQGGFLPG
+1318 GAAQLLNQGGFLPG

-1378 PVVKG
+1378 PVVAG
-1383 EHLRVQLPFSLAR
+1383 EHLHVQLPFSLAR

-1421 FYVEALEVERVGEK
+1421 FYVEALEVEQVGEK

-1450 VVQETAMEIEPG
+1450 VVQETAMEIAPG
-1462 PNPNYCDIHVD
+1462 ADPHYCDIHVD
-1473 LALAAGDLATW
+1473 LALVAGDLATW

-1494 VRKQFLVW
+1494 VRKQFLIW
-1502 RTLDADS
+1502 RTLEAES
-1509 RRYYAEQLPQWE
+1509 RRHYAEQLPQWE
-1521 RG
+1521 RA

>member
-1 MPNGIF
+1 MASRI
-7 KVSLRALS
+7 SLRVLGT
-15 PGAFLFPLLA
+15 GAFLFLDALLLTSPA
-25 VLLVPSLATGDEE
+25 LAAESAAE
-38 ARLRRTVEVLST
+38 VSLRRTVEALSAPA
-50 SDSRMTGYPGAAA
+50 SRMTGYPGAAV

-78 EVYRH
+78 EIYRH
-83 EFPVMV
+83 EFPVLV

-114 RTPTLPPEGIEGQ
+114 RTPTLPAEGIEGP

-136 LEGEPVTGRIV
+136 LEGRPVAGRIV
-147 LLDYVSGTAWVD
+147 LLDYLSGTAWVD

-174 GAHRKEA
+174 GTHRKEA

-203 RLRELERSRAQ
+203 RLRVLEKSRAQ
-214 VRLQGRM
+214 VRLRGRM

-240 TLGEEVVFLA
+240 TLREEVVFLA

-271 AAALLELARGFAER
+271 AAVLLELARGFAAR

-319 REGGV
+319 REDEV
-324 EETALLRRLSALETR
+324 EEGALLQRLSALETR
-339 FLVGLDLSSHSPR
+339 FLVGLDMSSHSPR
-352 LGAFRPREPYRVSL
+352 LGVFKPRAPYRVSL

-371 TERLLRLVTAY
+371 TDRLLKLVTAY

-387 GGNQVLVNGLKQDF
+387 GGERVLVNGLKQDF

-442 PDDDAGAVRFDWL
+442 PDDDPAAVHFDWL
-455 AGQVALLQGVLPAL
+455 AGQVALLGAVLPAL
-469 IDDPELEPWAWGND
+469 IDDPDLEPWVWGND

-501 PDQPTVGALVRVR
+501 PDQPTAGALVRVR
-514 LRHPTLAGVRPDFW
+514 LRQPTLAGVRPDFW

-536 FVIPG
+536 FAIPG

-570 DWGINGERKLPRR
+570 DWGINGERKLPGR
-583 ALMVTMDGAEEE
+583 ALTILMDGAEDEV
-595 EQIVTAPLRGTTLFG
+595 QIVTAPLRGTTLFG

-618 TLERVQAIDAV
+618 TLERVQAVDAA

-650 FSYVN
+650 FSYEN

-664 AVIFTQPSERFKA
+664 GVIFTQPSQRFKA

-701 GVGYAADGEGRIV
+701 GVGYAVDGRGRIV

-719 VAADMHT
+719 VAADMHM
-726 LNGERISRLERHGVR
+726 LNGERIDRLERHGVR
-741 NGRLAA
+741 NERLAA
-747 FYERSA
+747 FHERSA
-753 GLLAEAEVA
+753 GLLAAAEVA

-817 AFGFADLRRQVF
+817 AFGFADLRRQVL

-861 FVILALGILVTFLGM
+861 FVILALGILVTALGM

-884 ELSNRRGQIA
+884 ALGTRRGQVA

-919 GLTCATLVLLTFSVL
+919 GLTCATLLLLTFSVL
-934 SFTSVRAALHTNWIA
+934 SFTSIRAALHTNWIA
-949 IGEDAAYEGALVRM
+949 IGADAAYEGALVRM
-963 PGWQAMEMEGYDLLR
+963 PGWQTMELEGYDLLR
-978 DWFGDEQVAPRAWMS
+978 DWFGDEQVAPRAWLS
-993 VGSLASSYRVERLR
+993 VKSLVSSYRVER
-1007 PEKLSENPPW
+1007 
-1017 VALNRDRDHSP
+1017 DD
-1028 SFPRKR
+1028 
-1034 ESSGRGLNTRDG
+1034 
-1046 TQSLQTTSE
+1046 
-1055 FSRRDGAEERAV
+1055 AEGRAV

-1072 VGLAAQEED
+1072 VGLVAQEED

-1113 SAEGLEQERVR
+1113 SAVGLGQERVR

-1138 DALDRFDLNGEPLTP
+1138 DALDRLDLNGEPLTP

-1167 RGQGGKLRPFA
+1167 REQGGKLRPFA

-1186 VLPFDAL
+1186 VLPFAAL
-1193 MRWDGVRLA
+1193 MRWEGVRLA
-1202 SVGIRLDGGTEA
+1202 SVGIRLDRTIAE
-1214 TRRAVVELAET
+1214 TRSALVELAET

-1318 GAAQLLAQGGFLPG
+1318 GAAQLLNQGGFLPG

-1378 PVVKG
+1378 PVVSG

-1421 FYVEALEVERVGEK
+1421 FYVEALQVEQVGEK
-1435 VRVAARVWLAPFDQG
+1435 VRVAAQVWLAPFDQG
-1450 VVQETAMEIEPG
+1450 VVQKTAMEIGPG
-1462 PNPNYCDIHVD
+1462 ADPHYCDIHVD
-1473 LALAAGDLATW
+1473 LALVAGDLATW

-1494 VRKQFLVW
+1494 VRKQFLIW
-1502 RTLDADS
+1502 RTLEADS